1 MAGKGRIESRS
12 FIDRRVTICMLLVAM
27 TLLGYF
33 SYKQLPVEL
42 LPNTELP
49 QLYVTCSSQSDLTP
63 AYMEQQVV
71 IPLEGAISAVGGVE
85 NMESTAS
92 GRQGSIRVDFKR
104 GTNLKM
110 TTVKLQEKISS
121 IRSDFP
127 SGVSVNVQQAN
138 INGISNQFMSL
149 QVRGSGGVDRL
160 RAVVDK
166 DVVPRLESIDGI
178 AGVTVYGGRVKSIEI
193 RSNPEA
199 MHALN
204 ISNSQ
209 ISQALSQYNQ
219 ERTFLGYISEPD
231 RKYYVQLDANYD
243 DVSQVEN
250 LVVANGPVYL
260 KNVATVFFDYKEET
274 TISRV
279 NGMDAISVSLVNGAG
294 ENLLNL
300 SKRTLKRIDEVN
312 REVAAQDLQ
321 LVVQSNSADQISNNI
336 SQIVRL
342 ALLGGILAILVL
354 WFFLRNI
361 SLVFFIALSIPVSI
375 LSAFN
380 IFYAAGISINTLTL
394 IGMALAIGML
404 LDSSIVVLENI
415 YRLASMGMP
424 PRLAALQGVKEV
436 RKALIAS
443 TLTTVTVFLP
453 FVFSDEPMIKLLGRN
468 IGFSI
473 ISTLIFS
480 LLVAVTFIPM
490 ATAAM
495 MERGGGGNSVFFK
508 KMSIHD
514 RPLQMY
520 STLLKTCLRKPGP
533 TVGTAVAVLV
543 IAFIFALSRNTGQ
556 NRQIDSDRIN
566 VNITMP
572 TGSTLD
578 DTDEA
583 TAMLEE
589 RLDSFPQKKDVI
601 SRIQEE
607 QASIT
612 VTLQEGYNGKDGMT
626 ISQLVEQLSD
636 ELTLEDDDIDVRVTP
651 GYGGGQQS
659 ASGLSSI
666 TRFMSVLGV
675 GDNTERIVVK
685 GSDIE
690 TMRIVSNNLRY
701 YLEQLE
707 FIRDIRVDN
716 PGGRREVQ
724 LTFDPVSLAS
734 YNISNQAITSALG
747 SLNRSTSS
755 GTSFKVGS
763 DEYDIVI
770 MDDLTEE
777 EEEAGRWEKTMDD
790 LRRVIV
796 TDANGGTHELQQLAN
811 IRLSRGPSEVRR
823 VNRDRRVNVTYAIS
837 QSEDLPK
844 DVLDGYHEQI
854 DDIIAN
860 YNLPS
865 GLALE
870 VQRGDDSTSEFKFL
884 ILASIILIF
893 MILASAFE
901 SLATP
906 VVLLFSIPL
915 AAIGS
920 LLALL
925 LSGNSLMNANTLTGF
940 LILLGIV
947 VNNGIILIDYS
958 STLRSRG
965 YGRMRAIMTSG
976 YSRLRPI
983 CITTIT
989 TIVTLIPMAMGDNEY
1004 AGAIGAPFALTV
1016 IGGLTFS
1023 AVLTLLLI
1031 PTLYISFE
1039 NMRAW
1044 YKGLGRYTHIL
1055 HAVLFGVGLVV
1066 ILTSVSGVFK
1076 VLLSI
1081 ILLSVAIPGVT
1092 YFVKSS
1098 VRIARKDIVSP
1109 DEPIVIEVRN
1119 LVKVYDWY
1127 SLFLRQWRSGLN
1139 IRRRLGLSRTF
1150 RHPKDFVSL
1159 IWQVVVFAYTGYLA
1173 GWYFEKQGWI
1183 LLMTIITLAGI
1194 NNIIKAILQYVSF
1207 KSERGAEISSKLK
1220 KILYWALPVCAML
1233 FLSRR
1238 IESNGFMVF
1247 IAVVW
1252 LLGLFIRK
1260 TSDYLYDNNI
1270 NVERLGDE
1278 TAGIKRAWF
1287 VLVKSIPIIGK
1298 RKKPFKALR
1307 GVSFEIHSGM
1317 FGLLGPN
1324 GAGKSTFMRIVTGI
1338 LRQSYGT
1345 VFINGMD
1352 TLKYREELQSL
1363 IGFLPQEFGM
1373 YEAMSAWD
1381 FLNYQAILKGITD
1394 EKVRK
1399 ERLEYVLTSVH
1410 MYEQRNSEIG
1420 SFSGGMKQRIGI
1432 ALILLNLPRILV
1444 VDEPTAGLD
1453 PRERIR
1459 FRNLL
1464 VELSRDRIVI
1474 FSTHIIEDIASSCN
1488 QVVVIEKGS
1497 LKYFGLPSE
1506 MVNLAKDKVWLFDID
1521 ASRLG
1526 ELDEKLIAN
1535 HIQDGDMIKVR
1546 YISPTCPF
1554 PGAEPAEPN
1563 LEDAYLCLLKNL

>member
-1 MAGKGRIESRS
+1 MKS
-12 FIDRRVTICMLLVAM
+12 FIDRRVTICMVLVAL

-49 QLYVTCSSQSDLTP
+49 QLYITANSRSDLSP
-63 AYMEQQVV
+63 SYMEQQVV

-85 NMESTAS
+85 NMESTVS

-121 IRSDFP
+121 IRGDFP
-127 SGVSVNVQQAN
+127 TDVTVNVQQAN
-138 INGISNQFMSL
+138 VNGISNQFMSL

-160 RAVVDK
+160 RAIVDK

-193 RSNPEA
+193 RSNTEA
-199 MHALN
+199 MEALH

-219 ERTFLGYISEPD
+219 ERTFLGFISEPD

-250 LVVANGPVYL
+250 LVVAQGPIYL

-279 NGMDAISVSLVNGAG
+279 NGMDAISVSLVNSTG
-294 ENLLNL
+294 ENLLDL

-312 REVAAQDLQ
+312 REIAAQDMQ

-336 SQIVRL
+336 SQIVKL
-342 ALLGGILAILVL
+342 ALMGGLLAILVL
-354 WFFLRNI
+354 WFFLRNL

-380 IFYAAGISINTLTL
+380 VFYAADISINTLTL
-394 IGMALAIGML
+394 LGMALAVGML

-443 TLTTVTVFLP
+443 TLTTITVFLP

-480 LLVAVTFIPM
+480 LMVAVTFIPM

-520 STLLKTCLRKPGP
+520 STLLKTCLRKPGS
-533 TVGTAVAVLV
+533 TIGSAVAILV

-556 NRQIDSDRIN
+556 NRQVDSDRIN

-583 TAMLEE
+583 TATLEK
-589 RLDSFPQKKDVI
+589 RLDSLKYKKDVI

-612 VTLQEGYNGKDGMT
+612 VTLQEGYNKNGGPT

-636 ELTLEDDDIDVRVTP
+636 ELTLENEIDVRVTP
-651 GYGGGQQS
+651 GYARYNQN
-659 ASGLSSI
+659 ASGLNSV

-685 GSDIE
+685 GSDTE

-707 FIRDIRVDN
+707 FVRDVRVDN

-724 LTFDPVSLAS
+724 LTFDPVALAS
-734 YNISNQAITSALG
+734 YNITSQAITSALN
-747 SLNRSTSS
+747 SMNRSTST
-755 GTSFKVGS
+755 GASFKVGT

-770 MDDLTEE
+770 MEDLTEE
-777 EEEAGRWEKTMDD
+777 EEEMRAWEKTLDD
-790 LRRVIV
+790 LRRLTV
-796 TDANGGTHELQQLAN
+796 TDANGGTHELQQIAN

-844 DVLDGYHEQI
+844 DVLDGYHDQI
-854 DDIIAN
+854 DDLIAN

-870 VQRGDDSTSEFKFL
+870 AQRGDDSTSEFKFL

-901 SLATP
+901 SLTTP
-906 VVLLFSIPL
+906 IVLLFSIPL

-958 STLRSRG
+958 STLRRRG
-965 YGRMRAIMTSG
+965 YNRMRSIMTSG

-1044 YKGLGRYTHIL
+1044 YKRLGRYTHIM
-1055 HAVLFGVGLVV
+1055 HAVLFGVGL
-1066 ILTSVSGVFK
+1066 IAIFTSVHGVFR
-1076 VLLSI
+1076 
-1081 ILLSVAIPGVT
+1081 ILLYIIVLAIAVPGVT
-1092 YFVKSS
+1092 YFIKSS
-1098 VRIARKDIVSP
+1098 VRIARKDIVKP

-1139 IRRRLGLSRTF
+1139 IRRRLGLARTY
-1150 RHPKDFVSL
+1150 HHLKDFVGL
-1159 IWQVVVFAYTGYLA
+1159 LWQVVVFGYTGYLA

-1194 NNIIKAILQYVSF
+1194 NNIIKAVLEYVAYKN
-1207 KSERGAEISSKLK
+1207 KSGAKTVTLIRR
-1220 KILYWALPVCAML
+1220 ILYWALPVCAMI
-1233 FLSRR
+1233 FLSTR
-1238 IESNGFMVF
+1238 IESKGFMVF

-1252 LLGLFIRK
+1252 LLGLIIRK
-1260 TSDYLYDNNI
+1260 TSDYLYENNI
-1270 NVERLGDE
+1270 NVERLEGE
-1278 TAGIKRAWF
+1278 TASMRRAWF
-1287 VLVKSIPIIGK
+1287 LFVKSIPVIGK
-1298 RKKPFKALR
+1298 RKKPFRALR

-1373 YEAMSAWD
+1373 YESMSAWD
-1381 FLNYQAILKGITD
+1381 FLDYQAILKGITD
-1394 EKVRK
+1394 EKTRR
-1399 ERLEYVLTSVH
+1399 ERLEYVLTAVH

-1488 QVVVIEKGS
+1488 QVVVIEKGN

-1506 MVNLAKDKVWLFDID
+1506 MVNLAKDKVWLFDIE

-1535 HIQDGDMIKVR
+1535 HMQDGNMIKVR
-1546 YISPTCPF
+1546 YISPECPF
-1554 PGAEPAEPN
+1554 PGAQPAEPN

>member
-1 MAGKGRIESRS
+1 MKFKS
-12 FIDRRVTICMLLVAM
+12 FIDRRVTICMLLVAL

-33 SYKQLPVEL
+33 SYSQLPVEL
-42 LPNTELP
+42 LPNTEMP
-49 QLYVTCSSQSDLTP
+49 QLYVRASSQSDLTP
-63 AYMEQQVV
+63 SYMEQQVI
-71 IPLEGAISAVGGVE
+71 IPLEGAISAVGGIE
-85 NMESTAS
+85 NMESTVS
-92 GRQGSIRVDFKR
+92 GRQGTITVDFKR

-121 IRSDFP
+121 IQSDFP
-127 SGVSVNVQQAN
+127 TGVSVNVQQAN
-138 INGISNQFMSL
+138 LNGISNQFMSL

-160 RAVVDK
+160 RAIVDK

-199 MHALN
+199 MKALN
-204 ISNSQ
+204 ISNAQ
-209 ISQALSQYNQ
+209 ISQALNQYNQ

-231 RKYYVQLDANYD
+231 RKYFVQLDANYD

-260 KNVATVFFDYKEET
+260 KDVATVFFDYKEET

-279 NGMDAISVSLVNGAG
+279 NGMDAISVSLVNGSG
-294 ENLLNL
+294 ENLLSL

-312 REVAAQDLQ
+312 REVASQDLQ

-336 SQIVRL
+336 SQIVKL
-342 ALLGGILAILVL
+342 AIMGGILAIVVL
-354 WFFLRNI
+354 WFFLRNL
-361 SLVFFIALSIPVSI
+361 SLVFFIALSIPVSVF
-375 LSAFN
+375 SAFN
-380 IFYAAGISINTLTL
+380 IFYAADISINTLTL

-453 FVFSDEPMIKLLGRN
+453 FVFSDEPMIKLLGKN
-468 IGFSI
+468 IGVSI
-473 ISTLIFS
+473 ISTLAFS
-480 LLVAVTFIPM
+480 LLMALTFIPM

-495 MERGGGGNSVFFK
+495 LERGGGNSVFFS

-520 STLLKTCLRKPGP
+520 STLLKTGLRKPGP
-533 TVGTAVAVLV
+533 TIGVAVAVLV
-543 IAFIFALSRNTGQ
+543 VAFIFALSRNTGQ
-556 NRQIDSDRIN
+556 NRQVDSDRIN
-566 VNITMP
+566 ISITMP
-572 TGSTLD
+572 SGSVLD

-583 TAMLEE
+583 TATLEA
-589 RLDSFPQKKDVI
+589 RLDSLPQKKDVI
-601 SRIQEE
+601 SRIQED

-612 VTLQEGYNGKDGMT
+612 LTLQEGYNKKGGVS
-626 ISQLVEQLSD
+626 ISNLVEQLSE
-636 ELTLEDDDIDVRVTP
+636 ELTLEGDIDVRVTP

-659 ASGLSSI
+659 ASGLSSL
-666 TRFMSVLGV
+666 TRFMSMLGV

-685 GSDIE
+685 GSDTE
-690 TMRIVSNNLRY
+690 TMRIVSNNIRY
-701 YLEQLE
+701 YLEQMD
-707 FIRDIRVDN
+707 FVINARADN

-724 LTFDPVSLAS
+724 LTFDPVALAS
-734 YNISNQAITSALG
+734 YNISNSAITNAIN
-747 SLNRSTSS
+747 SLNRSTST
-755 GTSFKVGS
+755 GASFKVGA

-770 MDDLTEE
+770 MEDLTEE
-777 EEEAGRWEKTMDD
+777 EEEAGRWEKTLDD

-796 TDANGGTHELQQLAN
+796 TDANGGTHELQQLAS

-854 DDIIAN
+854 DDMIAN

-893 MILASAFE
+893 MILASSFE
-901 SLATP
+901 SLTTP
-906 VVLLFSIPL
+906 IVLLFSIPL

-958 STLRSRG
+958 STLRRRG

-989 TIVTLIPMAMGDNEY
+989 TIVTLIPMAMGDDEY

-1055 HAVLFGVGLVV
+1055 HAILYGVGLAV
-1066 ILTSVSGVFK
+1066 ILTSVSGVFR
-1076 VLLSI
+1076 VLLYI
-1081 ILLSVAIPGVT
+1081 IVLAVLVPGVT
-1092 YFVKSS
+1092 YFIKSS
-1098 VRIARKDIVSP
+1098 VRIARKDIVRE
-1109 DEPIVIEVRN
+1109 DEPITIEVRN

-1127 SLFLRQWRSGLN
+1127 SLFIRQWRSGLN

-1150 RHPKDFVSL
+1150 HHAKDFVSL
-1159 IWQVVVFAYTGYLA
+1159 LWQVVVFGYTGYMA
-1173 GWYFEKQGWI
+1173 GWYFEKEIWI

-1194 NNIIKAILQYVSF
+1194 NNIIKAVLQYVSYKF
-1207 KSERGAEISSKLK
+1207 KRGGVVSSKIR
-1220 KILYWALPVCAML
+1220 KILYWALPICAML
-1233 FLSRR
+1233 FLSGR
-1238 IESNGFMVF
+1238 IESHGVMIF

-1252 LLGLFIRK
+1252 LLGLCIRR
-1260 TSDYLYDNNI
+1260 TSDYLYGNNI
-1270 NVERLGDE
+1270 NVERLKGE
-1278 TAGIKRAWF
+1278 TAGLRRAWF
-1287 VLVKSIPIIGK
+1287 LFVKSIPIIGK

-1307 GVSFEIHSGM
+1307 GVTFEIHSGM

-1373 YEAMSAWD
+1373 YEDMSAWD
-1381 FLNYQAILKGITD
+1381 FLDYQAILKGIHD
-1394 EKVRK
+1394 EKLRK
-1399 ERLEYVLTSVH
+1399 ERLEYVLTAVH
-1410 MYEQRNSEIG
+1410 MYEQRNSAIG

-1506 MVNLAKDKVWLFDID
+1506 MVNLAKDKVWLFDIE

-1535 HIQDGDMIKVR
+1535 HIQDGDMIRVR
-1546 YISPTCPF
+1546 YISPECPF
-1554 PGAEPAEPN
+1554 PGAQPAEPN

>member
-1 MAGKGRIESRS
+1 MKFKS
-12 FIDRRVTICMLLVAM
+12 FIDRRVTICMLLVAL

-33 SYKQLPVEL
+33 SYSQLPVEL
-42 LPNTELP
+42 LPNTEMP
-49 QLYVTCSSQSDLTP
+49 QLYVRASSQSDLTP
-63 AYMEQQVV
+63 SYMEQQVI
-71 IPLEGAISAVGGVE
+71 IPLEGAISAVGGIE
-85 NMESTAS
+85 NMESTVS
-92 GRQGSIRVDFKR
+92 GRQGTITVDFKR

-121 IRSDFP
+121 IQSDFP
-127 SGVSVNVQQAN
+127 TGVSVNVQQAN
-138 INGISNQFMSL
+138 LNGISNQFMSL

-160 RAVVDK
+160 RAIVDK

-199 MHALN
+199 MKALN
-204 ISNSQ
+204 ISNAQ
-209 ISQALSQYNQ
+209 ISQALNQYNQ

-231 RKYYVQLDANYD
+231 RKYFVQLDANYD

-260 KNVATVFFDYKEET
+260 KDVATVFFDYKEET

-279 NGMDAISVSLVNGAG
+279 NGMDAISVSLVNGSG

-312 REVAAQDLQ
+312 REVASQDLQ

-336 SQIVRL
+336 SQIVKL
-342 ALLGGILAILVL
+342 AIIGGILAIVVL
-354 WFFLRNI
+354 WFFLRNL
-361 SLVFFIALSIPVSI
+361 SLVFFIALSIPVSVF
-375 LSAFN
+375 SAFN
-380 IFYAAGISINTLTL
+380 IFYAADISINTLTL

-453 FVFSDEPMIKLLGRN
+453 FVFSDEPMIKLLGKN
-468 IGFSI
+468 IGVSI
-473 ISTLIFS
+473 ISTLAFS
-480 LLVAVTFIPM
+480 LLMALTFIPM

-495 MERGGGGNSVFFK
+495 LERGGGNSVFFS

-520 STLLKTCLRKPGP
+520 STLLKTGLRKPGP
-533 TVGTAVAVLV
+533 TIGVAVAVLV
-543 IAFIFALSRNTGQ
+543 VAFIFALSRNTGQ
-556 NRQIDSDRIN
+556 NRQVDSDRIN
-566 VNITMP
+566 ISITMP
-572 TGSTLD
+572 SGSVLD

-583 TAMLEE
+583 TATLEA
-589 RLDSFPQKKDVI
+589 RLDSLPQKKDVI
-601 SRIQEE
+601 SRIQED

-612 VTLQEGYNGKDGMT
+612 LTLQEGYNKKGGVS
-626 ISQLVEQLSD
+626 ISNLVEQLSE
-636 ELTLEDDDIDVRVTP
+636 ELTLEGDIDVRVTP

-659 ASGLSSI
+659 ASGLSSL
-666 TRFMSVLGV
+666 TRFMSMLGV

-685 GSDIE
+685 GSDTE
-690 TMRIVSNNLRY
+690 AMRIVSNNLRY
-701 YLEQLE
+701 YLEQMD
-707 FIRDIRVDN
+707 FVINARADN

-724 LTFDPVSLAS
+724 LTFDPVALAS
-734 YNISNQAITSALG
+734 YNISNSAITNAIN
-747 SLNRSTSS
+747 SLNRSTST
-755 GTSFKVGS
+755 GASFKVGA

-770 MDDLTEE
+770 MEDLTEE
-777 EEEAGRWEKTMDD
+777 EEEAGRWEKTLDD

-796 TDANGGTHELQQLAN
+796 TDANGGTHELQQLAS

-854 DDIIAN
+854 DDMIAN

-893 MILASAFE
+893 MILASSFE
-901 SLATP
+901 SLTTP

-958 STLRSRG
+958 TTLRRRG

-989 TIVTLIPMAMGDNEY
+989 TIVTLIPMAMGDDEY

-1055 HAVLFGVGLVV
+1055 HAILYGVGLAV
-1066 ILTSVSGVFK
+1066 ILTSVSGVFR
-1076 VLLSI
+1076 VLLYI
-1081 ILLSVAIPGVT
+1081 IVLAVLVPGVT
-1092 YFVKSS
+1092 YFIKSS
-1098 VRIARKDIVSP
+1098 VRIARKDIVRE
-1109 DEPIVIEVRN
+1109 DEPITIEVRN

-1127 SLFLRQWRSGLN
+1127 SLFIRQWRSGLN

-1150 RHPKDFVSL
+1150 HHAKDFVSL
-1159 IWQVVVFAYTGYLA
+1159 LWQVVVFGYTGYMA
-1173 GWYFEKQGWI
+1173 GWYFEKEIWI

-1194 NNIIKAILQYVSF
+1194 NNIIKAVLQYVSYKF
-1207 KSERGAEISSKLK
+1207 KRGAVVSSKIR
-1220 KILYWALPVCAML
+1220 KILYWALPICAML
-1233 FLSRR
+1233 FLSGR
-1238 IESNGFMVF
+1238 IESHGVMIF

-1252 LLGLFIRK
+1252 LLGLCIRR
-1260 TSDYLYDNNI
+1260 TSDYLYGNNI
-1270 NVERLGDE
+1270 NVERLKGE
-1278 TAGIKRAWF
+1278 TAGLRRAWF
-1287 VLVKSIPIIGK
+1287 LFVKSIPIIGK

-1307 GVSFEIHSGM
+1307 GVTFEIHSGM

-1373 YEAMSAWD
+1373 YEDMSAWD
-1381 FLNYQAILKGITD
+1381 FLDYQAILKGIHD
-1394 EKVRK
+1394 EKLRR
-1399 ERLEYVLTSVH
+1399 ERLEYVLTAVH
-1410 MYEQRNSEIG
+1410 MYEQRNSAIG

-1506 MVNLAKDKVWLFDID
+1506 MVNLAKDKVWLFDIE

-1535 HIQDGDMIKVR
+1535 HIQDGDMIRVR
-1546 YISPTCPF
+1546 YISPVCPF
-1554 PGAEPAEPN
+1554 PGAQPAEPN

>member
-1 MAGKGRIESRS
+1 MRS
-12 FIDRRVTICMLLVAM
+12 YIDRRVTICMLLVAL

-42 LPNTELP
+42 LPNTEMP
-49 QLYVTCSSQSDLTP
+49 QLYVRASSQSDLTP
-63 AYMEQQVV
+63 AYMEQQVI
-71 IPLEGAISAVGGVE
+71 IPLEGAISAVGGIE
-85 NMESTAS
+85 NMESTVS
-92 GRQGSIRVDFKR
+92 GRQGTITVDFKR

-110 TTVKLQEKISS
+110 TTVKLQEKINS

-127 SGVSVNVQQAN
+127 TGVTVNVQQAN
-138 INGISNQFMSL
+138 LTGISNQFMSL

-199 MHALN
+199 MKALK

-209 ISQALSQYNQ
+209 ISQALNQYNQ
-219 ERTFLGYISEPD
+219 ERTFLGFISEPD
-231 RKYYVQLDANYD
+231 RKYFVQLDANYD

-260 KNVATVFFDYKEET
+260 KDVATVFFDYKEET

-279 NGMDAISVSLVNGAG
+279 NGMDAISVSLVNGSG
-294 ENLLNL
+294 ENLLSL

-312 REVAAQDLQ
+312 REVAPQDLQ

-342 ALLGGILAILVL
+342 AILGGILAILVL

-361 SLVFFIALSIPVSI
+361 SLVIFIALSIPVSI
-375 LSAFN
+375 FSAFN
-380 IFYAAGISINTLTL
+380 VFYAADISINTLTL

-415 YRLASMGMP
+415 YRLASMGTP

-453 FVFSDEPMIKLLGRN
+453 FVFSDEPMIKLLGKN
-468 IGFSI
+468 IGISI
-473 ISTLIFS
+473 ISTLAFS
-480 LLVAVTFIPM
+480 LLMALTFIPM

-495 MERGGGGNSVFFK
+495 MERGGGSSVFFN

-520 STLLKTCLRKPGP
+520 STLLKTGLRKPGP

-556 NRQIDSDRIN
+556 NRQVDSDRIN
-566 VNITMP
+566 ITITMP
-572 TGSTLD
+572 SGSVLD
-578 DTDEA
+578 DTDAA
-583 TAMLEE
+583 TATLEE
-589 RLDSFPQKKDVI
+589 RLDSLPQKKDVI
-601 SRIQEE
+601 SRIQED

-612 VTLQEGYNGKDGMT
+612 LTLQEGYNKKGGIT
-626 ISQLVEQLSD
+626 ISNLVEQLSEKLAMD
-636 ELTLEDDDIDVRVTP
+636 GDIDVRVTP

-659 ASGLSSI
+659 ASGLSSL
-666 TRFMSVLGV
+666 TRFMSMLGV

-685 GSDIE
+685 GSDTE
-690 TMRIVSNNLRY
+690 TMRVVSNNIRY
-701 YLEQLE
+701 YLEQME
-707 FIRDIRVDN
+707 FVRNARADN

-724 LTFDPVSLAS
+724 LTFDPVTLAS
-734 YNISNQAITSALG
+734 YNISNQAITSAIN
-747 SLNRSTSS
+747 SLNRSTST
-755 GTSFKVGS
+755 GASFKVGT

-770 MDDLTEE
+770 MEDLTEE
-777 EEEAGRWEKTMDD
+777 EEEAGRWEKTLDD

-796 TDANGGTHELQQLAN
+796 TDGNGGTHELQQLAS

-823 VNRDRRVNVTYAIS
+823 VNRDRRVNVTYQIS

-844 DVLDGYHEQI
+844 DVLDGYHDQI
-854 DDIIAN
+854 DAMIAD

-870 VQRGDDSTSEFKFL
+870 VQRGDDSTNEFKFL

-893 MILASAFE
+893 MILASSFE
-901 SLATP
+901 SLTTP

-958 STLRSRG
+958 STLRRRG

-989 TIVTLIPMAMGDNEY
+989 TIVTLIPMAMGDDEY

-1039 NMRAW
+1039 NIRAW

-1066 ILTSVSGVFK
+1066 ILTSVTGVFR
-1076 VLLSI
+1076 VLLYI
-1081 ILLSVAIPGVT
+1081 IALTALVPGVT
-1092 YFVKSS
+1092 YFIKSS
-1098 VRIARKDIVSP
+1098 VRIARKNIVSP

-1139 IRRRLGLSRTF
+1139 IRRRLGLARTF
-1150 RHPKDFVSL
+1150 HHAKDFVSL
-1159 IWQVVVFAYTGYLA
+1159 IWQVVVFGFTGYLA
-1173 GWYFEKQGWI
+1173 GWYFEKQFWI

-1194 NNIIKAILQYVSF
+1194 NNIIKAVLEYVSY
-1207 KSERGAEISSKLK
+1207 KYRQGAGLVTKLK
-1220 KILYWALPVCAML
+1220 KILYWVLPVCAML
-1233 FLSRR
+1233 FLNSR
-1238 IESNGFMVF
+1238 IESKGFMVF
-1247 IAVVW
+1247 IAIVW
-1252 LLGLFIRK
+1252 ILGLFIRK

-1270 NVERLGDE
+1270 NVERLQGE
-1278 TAGIKRAWF
+1278 TAGMRRAWF
-1287 VLVKSIPIIGK
+1287 VFVKSIPIIGK

-1338 LRQSYGT
+1338 LRQSYET

-1373 YEAMSAWD
+1373 YESMSAWD
-1381 FLNYQAILKGITD
+1381 FLNYQAILKGIYD
-1394 EKVRK
+1394 ERIRR

-1506 MVNLAKDKVWLFDID
+1506 MVNLAKDKVWMFDIE

-1535 HIQDGDMIKVR
+1535 HIQDGNMIKVR
-1546 YISPTCPF
+1546 YISPVCPF
-1554 PGAEPAEPN
+1554 PGAQPAEPN

>member
-1 MAGKGRIESRS
+1 MKS
-12 FIDRRVTICMLLVAM
+12 FIDRRVTICMLLVAL

-49 QLYVTCSSQSDLTP
+49 QLYITANSRSDLSP
-63 AYMEQQVV
+63 SYMEQQVV

-85 NMESTAS
+85 NMESTVS

-121 IRSDFP
+121 IRGDFP
-127 SGVSVNVQQAN
+127 TDVTVNVQQAN
-138 INGISNQFMSL
+138 VNGISNQFMSL

-160 RAVVDK
+160 RAIVDK

-193 RSNPEA
+193 RSNTEA
-199 MHALN
+199 MEALH

-219 ERTFLGYISEPD
+219 ERTFLGFISEPD

-250 LVVANGPVYL
+250 LVVAQGPIYL

-279 NGMDAISVSLVNGAG
+279 NGMDAISVSLVNGTG

-300 SKRTLKRIDEVN
+300 SKRALKRIDEVN
-312 REVAAQDLQ
+312 REIAAQDMQ

-336 SQIVRL
+336 SQIVKL
-342 ALLGGILAILVL
+342 ALMGGLLAILVL
-354 WFFLRNI
+354 WFFLRNL

-380 IFYAAGISINTLTL
+380 VFYAADISINTLTL
-394 IGMALAIGML
+394 LGMALAVGML

-443 TLTTVTVFLP
+443 TLTTITVFLP

-480 LLVAVTFIPM
+480 LMVAVTFIPM

-495 MERGGGGNSVFFK
+495 MERGGGSNSVFFQ

-520 STLLKTCLRKPGP
+520 STVLKTCLRKPGP
-533 TVGTAVAVLV
+533 TIGSAVAILV

-583 TAMLEE
+583 TATLEK
-589 RLDSFPQKKDVI
+589 RLDSLKYKKDVI

-612 VTLQEGYNGKDGMT
+612 VTLQEGYNKKGGPT

-636 ELTLEDDDIDVRVTP
+636 ELTLENEIDVRVTP
-651 GYGGGQQS
+651 GYARYNQN
-659 ASGLSSI
+659 ASGLNSV

-685 GSDIE
+685 GSDTE

-707 FIRDIRVDN
+707 FVRDVRVDN

-724 LTFDPVSLAS
+724 LTFDPVALAS
-734 YNISNQAITSALG
+734 YNITSQAITSALN
-747 SLNRSTSS
+747 SMNRSTST
-755 GTSFKVGS
+755 GASFKVGT

-770 MDDLTEE
+770 MEDLTEE
-777 EEEAGRWEKTMDD
+777 EEEMRAWEKTLDD
-790 LRRVIV
+790 LRRLTV
-796 TDANGGTHELQQLAN
+796 TDANGGTHELQQIAN

-844 DVLDGYHEQI
+844 DVLDGYHDQI
-854 DDIIAN
+854 DDLIAN

-870 VQRGDDSTSEFKFL
+870 AQRGDDSTSEFKFL

-901 SLATP
+901 SLTTP
-906 VVLLFSIPL
+906 IVLLFSIPL

-958 STLRSRG
+958 STLRRRG
-965 YGRMRAIMTSG
+965 YNRMRSIMTSG

-1044 YKGLGRYTHIL
+1044 YKRLGRYTHIM
-1055 HAVLFGVGLVV
+1055 HAVLFGVGL
-1066 ILTSVSGVFK
+1066 IAIFTSVHGVFR
-1076 VLLSI
+1076 
-1081 ILLSVAIPGVT
+1081 ILLYIIVLAIAVPGVT
-1092 YFVKSS
+1092 YFIKSS
-1098 VRIARKDIVSP
+1098 VRIARKDIVKP

-1139 IRRRLGLSRTF
+1139 IRRRLGLARTY
-1150 RHPKDFVSL
+1150 HHLKDFVGL
-1159 IWQVVVFAYTGYLA
+1159 LWQVVVFGYTGYLA

-1194 NNIIKAILQYVSF
+1194 NNIIKAVLEYVAYKN
-1207 KSERGAEISSKLK
+1207 KSGAKTVTLIRR
-1220 KILYWALPVCAML
+1220 ILYWALPVCAMI
-1233 FLSRR
+1233 FLSTR
-1238 IESNGFMVF
+1238 IESKGFMVF

-1252 LLGLFIRK
+1252 LLGLIIRK
-1260 TSDYLYDNNI
+1260 TSDYLYENNI
-1270 NVERLGDE
+1270 NVERLEGE
-1278 TAGIKRAWF
+1278 TASMRRAWF
-1287 VLVKSIPIIGK
+1287 LFVKSIPVIGK
-1298 RKKPFKALR
+1298 RKKPFRALR

-1373 YEAMSAWD
+1373 YESMSAWD
-1381 FLNYQAILKGITD
+1381 FLDYQAILKGITD
-1394 EKVRK
+1394 EKTRR
-1399 ERLEYVLTSVH
+1399 ERLEYVLTAVH

-1488 QVVVIEKGS
+1488 QVVVIEKGN

-1506 MVNLAKDKVWLFDID
+1506 MVNLAKDKVWLFDIE

-1535 HIQDGDMIKVR
+1535 HMQDGNMIKVR
-1546 YISPTCPF
+1546 YISPECPF
-1554 PGAEPAEPN
+1554 PGAQPAEPN

>member
-1 MAGKGRIESRS
+1 MRS
-12 FIDRRVTICMLLVAM
+12 YIDRRVTICMLLVAL

-42 LPNTELP
+42 LPNTEMP
-49 QLYVTCSSQSDLTP
+49 QLYVRASSQSDLTP
-63 AYMEQQVV
+63 AYMEQQVI
-71 IPLEGAISAVGGVE
+71 IPLEGAISAVGGIE
-85 NMESTAS
+85 NMESTVS
-92 GRQGSIRVDFKR
+92 GRQGTITVDFKR

-110 TTVKLQEKISS
+110 TTVKLQEKINS

-127 SGVSVNVQQAN
+127 TGVTVNVQQAN
-138 INGISNQFMSL
+138 LTGISNQFMSL

-199 MHALN
+199 MKALK

-209 ISQALSQYNQ
+209 ISQALNQYNQ
-219 ERTFLGYISEPD
+219 ERTFLGFISEPD
-231 RKYYVQLDANYD
+231 RKYFVQLDANYD

-260 KNVATVFFDYKEET
+260 KDVATVFFDYKEET

-279 NGMDAISVSLVNGAG
+279 NGMDAISVSLVNGSG
-294 ENLLNL
+294 ENLLSL

-312 REVAAQDLQ
+312 REVAPQDLQ

-342 ALLGGILAILVL
+342 AILGGILAILVL

-361 SLVFFIALSIPVSI
+361 SLVIFIALSIPVSI
-375 LSAFN
+375 FSAFN
-380 IFYAAGISINTLTL
+380 VFYAADISINTLTL

-415 YRLASMGMP
+415 YRLASMGTP

-453 FVFSDEPMIKLLGRN
+453 FVFSDEPMIKLLGKN
-468 IGFSI
+468 IGISI
-473 ISTLIFS
+473 ISTLAFS
-480 LLVAVTFIPM
+480 LLMALTFIPM

-495 MERGGGGNSVFFK
+495 MERGGGSSVFFN

-520 STLLKTCLRKPGP
+520 STLLKTGLRKPGP

-556 NRQIDSDRIN
+556 NRQVDSDRIN
-566 VNITMP
+566 ITITMP
-572 TGSTLD
+572 SGSVLD
-578 DTDEA
+578 DTDAA
-583 TAMLEE
+583 TATLEE
-589 RLDSFPQKKDVI
+589 RLDSLPQKKDVI
-601 SRIQEE
+601 SRIQED

-612 VTLQEGYNGKDGMT
+612 LTLQEGYNKKGGIT
-626 ISQLVEQLSD
+626 ISNLVEQLSEKLAMD
-636 ELTLEDDDIDVRVTP
+636 GDIDVRVTP

-659 ASGLSSI
+659 ASGLSSL
-666 TRFMSVLGV
+666 TRFMSMLGV

-685 GSDIE
+685 GSDTE
-690 TMRIVSNNLRY
+690 TMRVVSNNIRY
-701 YLEQLE
+701 YLEQME
-707 FIRDIRVDN
+707 FVRNARADN

-724 LTFDPVSLAS
+724 LTFDPVTLAS
-734 YNISNQAITSALG
+734 YNISNQAITSAIN
-747 SLNRSTSS
+747 SLNRSTST
-755 GTSFKVGS
+755 GASFKVGT

-770 MDDLTEE
+770 MEDLTEE
-777 EEEAGRWEKTMDD
+777 EEEAGRWEKTLDD

-796 TDANGGTHELQQLAN
+796 TDGNGGTHELQQLAS

-823 VNRDRRVNVTYAIS
+823 VNRDRRVNVTYQIS

-844 DVLDGYHEQI
+844 DVLDGYHDQI
-854 DDIIAN
+854 DAMIAD

-870 VQRGDDSTSEFKFL
+870 VQRGDDSTNEFKFL

-893 MILASAFE
+893 MILASSFE
-901 SLATP
+901 SLTTP

-958 STLRSRG
+958 STLRRRG

-989 TIVTLIPMAMGDNEY
+989 TIVTLIPMAMGDDEY

-1066 ILTSVSGVFK
+1066 ILTSVTGVFR
-1076 VLLSI
+1076 VLLYI
-1081 ILLSVAIPGVT
+1081 IALTALVPGVT
-1092 YFVKSS
+1092 YFIKSS
-1098 VRIARKDIVSP
+1098 VRIARKNIVSP

-1127 SLFLRQWRSGLN
+1127 SLFMRQWRSGLN
-1139 IRRRLGLSRTF
+1139 IRRRLGLARTF
-1150 RHPKDFVSL
+1150 HHAKDFVSL
-1159 IWQVVVFAYTGYLA
+1159 IWQVVVFGFTGYLA
-1173 GWYFEKQGWI
+1173 GWYFEKQFWI

-1194 NNIIKAILQYVSF
+1194 NNIIKAVLEYVSY
-1207 KSERGAEISSKLK
+1207 KYRQGAGLVTKLK
-1220 KILYWALPVCAML
+1220 IILYWVLPVCAML
-1233 FLSRR
+1233 FLNSR
-1238 IESNGFMVF
+1238 IESKGFMVF
-1247 IAVVW
+1247 IAFVW
-1252 LLGLFIRK
+1252 ILGLFIRK

-1270 NVERLGDE
+1270 NVERLQGE
-1278 TAGIKRAWF
+1278 TAGMRRAWF
-1287 VLVKSIPIIGK
+1287 VFVKSIPIIGK

-1373 YEAMSAWD
+1373 YESMSAWD
-1381 FLNYQAILKGITD
+1381 FLNYQAILKGIYD
-1394 EKVRK
+1394 EKIRR

-1506 MVNLAKDKVWLFDID
+1506 MVNLAKDKVWMFDIE

-1535 HIQDGDMIKVR
+1535 HIQDGNMIKVR
-1546 YISPTCPF
+1546 YISPVCPF
-1554 PGAEPAEPN
+1554 PGAQPAEPN

>member
-1 MAGKGRIESRS
+1 MKSY
-12 FIDRRVTICMLLVAM
+12 IDRRVTICMLLVAL

-42 LPNTELP
+42 LPNTEMP
-49 QLYVTCSSQSDLTP
+49 QLYVRASAQSDLTP
-63 AYMEQQVV
+63 SYMEQQVI
-71 IPLEGAISAVGGVE
+71 IPLEGAISAVGGIE
-85 NMESTAS
+85 NMESTVS
-92 GRQGSIRVDFKR
+92 GRQGTITVDFKR

-110 TTVKLQEKISS
+110 TTVKLQEKINS

-127 SGVSVNVQQAN
+127 TGVSVNVQQAN
-138 INGISNQFMSL
+138 LTGISNQFMSL

-160 RAVVDK
+160 RAIVDK

-199 MHALN
+199 MKALN
-204 ISNSQ
+204 ISNAQ
-209 ISQALSQYNQ
+209 ISQALNQYNQ

-231 RKYYVQLDANYD
+231 RKYFVQLDANYD

-260 KNVATVFFDYKEET
+260 RDVATVFFDYKEET

-279 NGMDAISVSLVNGAG
+279 NGMDAISVSLVNGSG
-294 ENLLNL
+294 ENLLSL

-312 REVAAQDLQ
+312 REVAPQDLQ

-342 ALLGGILAILVL
+342 AILGGILAIIVL
-354 WFFLRNI
+354 WFFLRNF

-375 LSAFN
+375 FSAFN
-380 IFYAAGISINTLTL
+380 IFYAADISINTLTL

-415 YRLASMGMP
+415 YRLASMGTP

-453 FVFSDEPMIKLLGRN
+453 FVFSDEPMIKLLGKN
-468 IGFSI
+468 IGISI
-473 ISTLIFS
+473 ISTLVFS
-480 LLVAVTFIPM
+480 LLMALTFIPM

-495 MERGGGGNSVFFK
+495 MERGGGSSVFFS

-514 RPLQMY
+514 RPMQMY
-520 STLLKTCLRKPGP
+520 STLLKTALRKPGP
-533 TVGTAVAVLV
+533 TVGTAVAILV

-556 NRQIDSDRIN
+556 NRQVDSDRIN
-566 VNITMP
+566 ITITMP
-572 TGSTLD
+572 SGSTLD

-583 TAMLEE
+583 TATLES
-589 RLDSFPQKKDVI
+589 RLDSLPQKKDII

-612 VTLQEGYNGKDGMT
+612 LTLQDGYNKKGGVT
-626 ISQLVEQLSD
+626 ISNLVEQLSE
-636 ELTLEDDDIDVRVTP
+636 ELALEGDIDVRVTP

-659 ASGLSSI
+659 ASGLSSL
-666 TRFMSVLGV
+666 TRFMSMLGV

-685 GSDIE
+685 GSDTE
-690 TMRIVSNNLRY
+690 TMRIVSNNIRY
-701 YLEQLE
+701 YLEQME
-707 FIRDIRVDN
+707 FVRNARADN

-724 LTFDPVSLAS
+724 LTFDPVALAS
-734 YNISNQAITSALG
+734 YNISNSAITNAIN
-747 SLNRSTSS
+747 SLNRSTST
-755 GTSFKVGS
+755 GASFKVGT

-777 EEEAGRWEKTMDD
+777 EEEAGRWEKTLDD

-796 TDANGGTHELQQLAN
+796 TDANGGTHELQQLAT

-823 VNRDRRVNVTYAIS
+823 VNRDRRVNVTYQIS
-837 QSEDLPK
+837 QSEELPK

-854 DDIIAN
+854 DAMIAD

-870 VQRGDDSTSEFKFL
+870 VQRGDDSTNEFKFL

-893 MILASAFE
+893 MILASSFE
-901 SLATP
+901 SLTTP

-958 STLRSRG
+958 STLRRRG

-989 TIVTLIPMAMGDNEY
+989 TIVTLIPMAMGDDEY

-1023 AVLTLLLI
+1023 AILTLLLI

-1055 HAVLFGVGLVV
+1055 HAVLFGVGLIV
-1066 ILTSVSGVFK
+1066 ILTSVSGVFR
-1076 VLLSI
+1076 VLLYI
-1081 ILLSVAIPGVT
+1081 ILLAVLVPGVT
-1092 YFVKSS
+1092 YFIKSS
-1098 VRIARKDIVSP
+1098 VRIARKNIVSP
-1109 DEPIVIEVRN
+1109 DEPITIEVRN

-1139 IRRRLGLSRTF
+1139 IRRRLGLARTY
-1150 RHPKDFVSL
+1150 RHAKDFVSL
-1159 IWQVVVFAYTGYLA
+1159 IWQVVVFGYTGYLA
-1173 GWYFEKQGWI
+1173 AWYFEKEIWI

-1194 NNIIKAILQYVSF
+1194 NNIIKAVLQYVSY
-1207 KSERGAEISSKLK
+1207 KSKSGAAAASKIR
-1220 KILYWALPVCAML
+1220 KILYWVLPACAML
-1233 FLSRR
+1233 FLNTR
-1238 IESNGFMVF
+1238 IESKGVMIF

-1252 LLGLFIRK
+1252 ILGLLIRK

-1270 NVERLGDE
+1270 NVERLEGE
-1278 TAGIKRAWF
+1278 RAGLKRAWF
-1287 VLVKSIPIIGK
+1287 LFVKSIPIIGK

-1345 VFINGMD
+1345 VYINGMD

-1381 FLNYQAILKGITD
+1381 FLNYQAILKGIHD
-1394 EKVRK
+1394 EKLRN
-1399 ERLEYVLTSVH
+1399 ERLEYVLTAVH
-1410 MYEQRNSEIG
+1410 MYEQRNSAIG

-1497 LKYFGLPSE
+1497 LKYFGLPTE
-1506 MVNLAKDKVWLFDID
+1506 MVNLAKDKVWLFDIE

-1535 HIQDGDMIKVR
+1535 HIQDGNMIKVR

-1554 PGAEPAEPN
+1554 PGAQPAEPN

>member
-1 MAGKGRIESRS
+1 
-12 FIDRRVTICMLLVAM
+12 MLLVAL

-42 LPNTELP
+42 LPNTEMP
-49 QLYVTCSSQSDLTP
+49 QLYVRASAQSDLTP
-63 AYMEQQVV
+63 SYMEQQVI
-71 IPLEGAISAVGGVE
+71 IPLEGAISAVGGIE
-85 NMESTAS
+85 NMESTVS
-92 GRQGSIRVDFKR
+92 GRQGTITVDFKR

-110 TTVKLQEKISS
+110 TTVKLQEKINS

-127 SGVSVNVQQAN
+127 TGVSVNVQQAN
-138 INGISNQFMSL
+138 LTGISNQFMSL

-160 RAVVDK
+160 RAIVDK

-199 MHALN
+199 MKALN
-204 ISNSQ
+204 ISNAQ
-209 ISQALSQYNQ
+209 ISQALNQYNQ

-231 RKYYVQLDANYD
+231 RKYFVQLDANYD

-260 KNVATVFFDYKEET
+260 RDVATVFFDYKEET

-279 NGMDAISVSLVNGAG
+279 NGMDAISVSLVNGSG
-294 ENLLNL
+294 ENLLSL

-312 REVAAQDLQ
+312 REVAPQDLQ

-342 ALLGGILAILVL
+342 AILGGILAIIVL
-354 WFFLRNI
+354 WFFLRNF

-375 LSAFN
+375 FSAFN
-380 IFYAAGISINTLTL
+380 IFYAADISINTLTL

-415 YRLASMGMP
+415 YRLASMGTP

-453 FVFSDEPMIKLLGRN
+453 FVFSDEPMIKLLGKN
-468 IGFSI
+468 IGISI
-473 ISTLIFS
+473 ISTLVFS
-480 LLVAVTFIPM
+480 LLMALTFIPM

-495 MERGGGGNSVFFK
+495 MERGGGSSVFFS

-520 STLLKTCLRKPGP
+520 STLLKTALRKPGP
-533 TVGTAVAVLV
+533 TVGTAVAILV

-556 NRQIDSDRIN
+556 NRQVDSDRIN
-566 VNITMP
+566 ITITMP
-572 TGSTLD
+572 SGSTLD

-583 TAMLEE
+583 TATLES
-589 RLDSFPQKKDVI
+589 RLDSLPQKKDII

-612 VTLQEGYNGKDGMT
+612 LTLQDGYNKKGGVT
-626 ISQLVEQLSD
+626 ISNLVEQLSE
-636 ELTLEDDDIDVRVTP
+636 ELALEGDIDVRVTP

-659 ASGLSSI
+659 ASGLSSL
-666 TRFMSVLGV
+666 TRFMSMLGV

-685 GSDIE
+685 GSDTE
-690 TMRIVSNNLRY
+690 TMRIVSNNIRY
-701 YLEQLE
+701 YLEQME
-707 FIRDIRVDN
+707 FVRNARADN

-724 LTFDPVSLAS
+724 LTFDPVALAS
-734 YNISNQAITSALG
+734 YNISNSAITNAIN
-747 SLNRSTSS
+747 SLNRSTST
-755 GTSFKVGS
+755 GASFKVGT

-777 EEEAGRWEKTMDD
+777 EEEAGRWEKTLDD

-796 TDANGGTHELQQLAN
+796 TDANGGTHELQQLAT

-823 VNRDRRVNVTYAIS
+823 VNRDRRVNVTYQIS
-837 QSEDLPK
+837 QSEELPK

-854 DDIIAN
+854 DAMIAD

-870 VQRGDDSTSEFKFL
+870 VQRGDDSTNEFKFL

-893 MILASAFE
+893 MILASSFE
-901 SLATP
+901 SLTTP

-958 STLRSRG
+958 STLRRRG

-989 TIVTLIPMAMGDNEY
+989 TIVTLIPMAMGDDEY

-1023 AVLTLLLI
+1023 AILTLLLI

-1055 HAVLFGVGLVV
+1055 HAILFGVGLIV
-1066 ILTSVSGVFK
+1066 ILTSVSGVFR
-1076 VLLSI
+1076 VLLYI
-1081 ILLSVAIPGVT
+1081 ILLAVLVPGVT
-1092 YFVKSS
+1092 YFIKSS
-1098 VRIARKDIVSP
+1098 VRIARKNIVSP
-1109 DEPIVIEVRN
+1109 DEPITIEVRN

-1139 IRRRLGLSRTF
+1139 IRRRLGLARTY
-1150 RHPKDFVSL
+1150 RHAKDFVSL
-1159 IWQVVVFAYTGYLA
+1159 IWQVVVFGYTGYLA
-1173 GWYFEKQGWI
+1173 AWYFEKEVWI

-1194 NNIIKAILQYVSF
+1194 NNIIKAILQYVSY
-1207 KSERGAEISSKLK
+1207 KSKSGAAAASKIR
-1220 KILYWALPVCAML
+1220 KILYWVLPACAML
-1233 FLSRR
+1233 FLNTR
-1238 IESNGFMVF
+1238 IESKGVMVF

-1252 LLGLFIRK
+1252 ILGLLIRK
-1260 TSDYLYDNNI
+1260 TSDYLYENNI
-1270 NVERLGDE
+1270 NVERLQGE
-1278 TAGIKRAWF
+1278 TAGLKRAWF
-1287 VLVKSIPIIGK
+1287 LFVKSIPIIGK

-1345 VFINGMD
+1345 VYINGMD

-1381 FLNYQAILKGITD
+1381 FLNYQAILKGIHD
-1394 EKVRK
+1394 EKLRN
-1399 ERLEYVLTSVH
+1399 ERLEYVLTAVH
-1410 MYEQRNSEIG
+1410 MYEQRNSPIG

-1488 QVVVIEKGS
+1488 QVVVIERGS
-1497 LKYFGLPSE
+1497 LKYFGLPSD
-1506 MVNLAKDKVWLFDID
+1506 MVNLAKDKVWLFDIE

-1535 HIQDGDMIKVR
+1535 HIQDGNMIKVR

-1554 PGAEPAEPN
+1554 PGAQPAEPN

>member
-1 MAGKGRIESRS
+1 MKSY
-12 FIDRRVTICMLLVAM
+12 IDRRVTICMLLVAL

-42 LPNTELP
+42 LPNTEMP
-49 QLYVTCSSQSDLTP
+49 QLYVRASAQSDLTP
-63 AYMEQQVV
+63 SYMEQQVI
-71 IPLEGAISAVGGVE
+71 IPLEGAISAVGGIE
-85 NMESTAS
+85 NMESTVS
-92 GRQGSIRVDFKR
+92 GRQGTITVDFKR

-110 TTVKLQEKISS
+110 TTVKLQEKINS

-127 SGVSVNVQQAN
+127 TGVTVNVQQAN
-138 INGISNQFMSL
+138 LTGISNQFMSL

-160 RAVVDK
+160 RAIVDK

-199 MHALN
+199 MKALN
-204 ISNSQ
+204 ISNAQ
-209 ISQALSQYNQ
+209 ISQALNQYNQ

-231 RKYYVQLDANYD
+231 RKYFVQLDANYD

-260 KNVATVFFDYKEET
+260 RDVATVFFDYKEET

-279 NGMDAISVSLVNGAG
+279 NGMDAISVSLVNGSG
-294 ENLLNL
+294 ENLLSL

-312 REVAAQDLQ
+312 REVAPQDLQ

-342 ALLGGILAILVL
+342 AILGGILAIIVL
-354 WFFLRNI
+354 WFFLRNF

-375 LSAFN
+375 FSAFN
-380 IFYAAGISINTLTL
+380 IFYAADISINTLTL

-415 YRLASMGMP
+415 YRLASMGTP

-453 FVFSDEPMIKLLGRN
+453 FVFSDEPMIKLLGKN
-468 IGFSI
+468 IGISI
-473 ISTLIFS
+473 ISTLVFS
-480 LLVAVTFIPM
+480 LLMALTFIPM

-495 MERGGGGNSVFFK
+495 MERGGGSSVFFS

-520 STLLKTCLRKPGP
+520 STLLKTALRKPGP
-533 TVGTAVAVLV
+533 TVGTAVAILV

-556 NRQIDSDRIN
+556 NRQVDSDRIN
-566 VNITMP
+566 ITITMP

-583 TAMLEE
+583 TATLES
-589 RLDSFPQKKDVI
+589 RLDSLPQKKDII

-612 VTLQEGYNGKDGMT
+612 LTLQDGYNKKGGVT
-626 ISQLVEQLSD
+626 ISNLVEQLSE
-636 ELTLEDDDIDVRVTP
+636 ELALDGDIDVRVTP

-659 ASGLSSI
+659 ASGLSSL
-666 TRFMSVLGV
+666 TRFMSMLGV

-685 GSDIE
+685 GSDTE
-690 TMRIVSNNLRY
+690 TMRIVSNNIRY
-701 YLEQLE
+701 YLEQME
-707 FIRDIRVDN
+707 FVRNARADN

-724 LTFDPVSLAS
+724 LTFDPVALAS
-734 YNISNQAITSALG
+734 YNISNSAITNAIN
-747 SLNRSTSS
+747 SLNRSTST
-755 GTSFKVGS
+755 GASFKVGT

-777 EEEAGRWEKTMDD
+777 EEEAGRWEKTLDD

-796 TDANGGTHELQQLAN
+796 TDANGGTHELQQLAT

-823 VNRDRRVNVTYAIS
+823 VNRDRRVNVTYQIS
-837 QSEDLPK
+837 QSEELPK

-854 DDIIAN
+854 DAMIAD

-870 VQRGDDSTSEFKFL
+870 VQRGDDSTNEFKFL

-893 MILASAFE
+893 MILASSFE
-901 SLATP
+901 SLTTP

-958 STLRSRG
+958 STLRRRG

-989 TIVTLIPMAMGDNEY
+989 TIVTLIPMAMGDDEY

-1023 AVLTLLLI
+1023 AILTLLLI

-1055 HAVLFGVGLVV
+1055 HAVLFGVGLMV
-1066 ILTSVSGVFK
+1066 ILTSVSGVFR
-1076 VLLSI
+1076 VLLYI
-1081 ILLSVAIPGVT
+1081 ILLAVLVPGVT
-1092 YFVKSS
+1092 YFIKSS
-1098 VRIARKDIVSP
+1098 VRIARKNIVSP
-1109 DEPIVIEVRN
+1109 DEPITIEVRN

-1139 IRRRLGLSRTF
+1139 IRRRLGLARTY
-1150 RHPKDFVSL
+1150 RHAKDFVSL
-1159 IWQVVVFAYTGYLA
+1159 IWQVVVFGYTGYLA
-1173 GWYFEKQGWI
+1173 AWYFEKEIWI

-1194 NNIIKAILQYVSF
+1194 NNIIKAVLQYVSY
-1207 KSERGAEISSKLK
+1207 KSKSGAAAASKIR
-1220 KILYWALPVCAML
+1220 KILYWVLPACAML
-1233 FLSRR
+1233 FLNTR
-1238 IESNGFMVF
+1238 IESKGVMVF

-1252 LLGLFIRK
+1252 ILGLLIRK

-1270 NVERLGDE
+1270 NVERLEGE
-1278 TAGIKRAWF
+1278 TAGLKRAWF
-1287 VLVKSIPIIGK
+1287 LFVKSIPIIGK

-1345 VFINGMD
+1345 VYINGMD

-1381 FLNYQAILKGITD
+1381 FLNYQAILKGIHD
-1394 EKVRK
+1394 EKLRN
-1399 ERLEYVLTSVH
+1399 ERLEYVLTAVH
-1410 MYEQRNSEIG
+1410 MYEQRNSPIG

-1497 LKYFGLPSE
+1497 LKYFGLPTE
-1506 MVNLAKDKVWLFDID
+1506 MVNLAKDKVWLFDIE

-1535 HIQDGDMIKVR
+1535 HIQDGNMIKVR

-1554 PGAEPAEPN
+1554 PGAQPAEPN

>member
-1 MAGKGRIESRS
+1 MKS
-12 FIDRRVTICMLLVAM
+12 FVDRRVTICMLLVALSLM
-27 TLLGYF
+27 GYF
-33 SYKQLPVEL
+33 SYKQLSVEL

-49 QLYVTCSSQSDLTP
+49 QLYISCSAQSDLTP
-63 AYMEQQVV
+63 SYMEQQVV
-71 IPLEGAISAVGGVE
+71 IPLEGAVSAVGGVE
-85 NMESTAS
+85 NMETTVS
-92 GRQGSIRVDFKR
+92 GRQGTIRVDFKR
-104 GTNLKM
+104 GTNLKL
-110 TTVKLQEKISS
+110 TTVKLQQKISS

-127 SGVSVNVQQAN
+127 TGVSVNVQQAN
-138 INGISNQFMSL
+138 IGGMGNQFISL
-149 QVRGSGGVDRL
+149 QVRGTGGVDRL
-160 RAVVDK
+160 RAIVDK
-166 DVVPRLESIDGI
+166 DVVPRLLSIDGI
-178 AGVTVYGGRVKSIEI
+178 ADVTVYGGRVKSIEI

-199 MHALN
+199 MQALN

-209 ISQALSQYNQ
+209 ISQALNQYNQ
-219 ERTFLGYISEPD
+219 ERTFLGFISESD

-250 LVVANGPVYL
+250 LVVAPGPIYL
-260 KNVATVFFDYKEET
+260 KNVATVFFDYKDET

-279 NGMDAISVSLVNGAG
+279 NGMDAISVSLVNVSG
-294 ENLLNL
+294 ENILEL
-300 SKRTLKRIDEVN
+300 SKRCLKRIDEVN
-312 REVAAQDLQ
+312 RELAPQDLQ
-321 LVVQSNSADQISNNI
+321 LVVQSNSADQISNNM

-342 ALLGGILAILVL
+342 ALLGGLLAIFVL
-354 WFFLRNI
+354 WFFLRDI
-361 SLVFFIALSIPVSI
+361 RLVCLIALSIPVSV

-380 IFYAAGISINTLTL
+380 IFYAADISINTLTL
-394 IGMALAIGML
+394 LGMALAIGML

-424 PRLAALQGVKEV
+424 PRLAALQGVREV

-443 TLTTVTVFLP
+443 TLTTITVFLP
-453 FVFSDEPMIKLLGRN
+453 FVFSEEPMIKLLGQN

-473 ISTLIFS
+473 ISTLLFS

-495 MERGGGGNSVFFK
+495 MERSSWRGSTPFS

-514 RPLQMY
+514 RPLQIY

-533 TVGTAVAVLV
+533 TIGTAVVVLV
-543 IAFIFALSRNTGQ
+543 IAFIVALARNTGQ
-556 NRQIDSDRIN
+556 NRQIDSDRVN
-566 VNITMP
+566 VSITMP
-572 TGSTLD
+572 TGSTIEN
-578 DTDEA
+578 TDVA
-583 TAMLEE
+583 TATLES
-589 RLDSFPQKKDVI
+589 RLDSFPHKKDVI
-601 SRIQEE
+601 SRIEE
-607 QASIT
+607 DQASIT
-612 VTLQEGYNGKDGMT
+612 VTLQDDYSKKGGPT
-626 ISQLVEQLSD
+626 ISQIVEQLGD
-636 ELTLEDDDIDVRVTP
+636 LLTLDDDIDVRVTP
-651 GYGGGQQS
+651 GYGGGQQNANGLNRL
-659 ASGLSSI
+659 AS
-666 TRFMSVLGV
+666 FMSVLGV
-675 GDNTERIVVK
+675 GDNSESIVVK
-685 GSDIE
+685 GSDTE
-690 TMRIVSNNLRY
+690 TMRIVANELRY
-701 YLEQLE
+701 NLEQME
-707 FIRDIRVDN
+707 FVRDVHVDN

-734 YNISNQAITSALG
+734 YGITPQNITTALNN
-747 SLNRSTSS
+747 LNRSTS
-755 GTSFKVGS
+755 TDASFKVGT

-790 LRRVIV
+790 LRRVTI
-796 TDANGGTHELQQLAN
+796 TDQNGGVHELQQLAS
-811 IRLSRGPSEVRR
+811 IRLSRGPSEVSR
-823 VNRDRRVNVTYAIS
+823 VNRDRRINVTYGIS
-837 QSEDLPK
+837 QSEELPK
-844 DVLDGYHEQI
+844 DVLDGYHGQI
-854 DDIIAN
+854 DDLIAN

-870 VQRGDDSTSEFKFL
+870 TQRGDDSTSEFKFL
-884 ILASIILIF
+884 ILASILLIF
-893 MILASAFE
+893 MILAASFE
-901 SLATP
+901 SLTTP

-925 LSGNSLMNANTLTGF
+925 LSGNSLMTANTLTGF
-940 LILLGIV
+940 LILLGVV

-958 STLRSRG
+958 TTLRKRG

-989 TIVTLIPMAMGDNEY
+989 TIVTLIPMAMGDSEY

-1023 AVLTLLLI
+1023 AILTLLLI
-1031 PTLYISFE
+1031 PTLFISFE

-1055 HAVLFGVGLVV
+1055 HAVILGVGLLV
-1066 ILTSVSGVFK
+1066 ILTSLSGIFRI
-1076 VLLSI
+1076 LLSI
-1081 ILLSVAIPGVT
+1081 IVLLFAIPGVT
-1092 YFVKSS
+1092 YFIKSS
-1098 VRIARKDIVSP
+1098 VRIAREDIVAP
-1109 DEPIVIEVRN
+1109 GQPIEIEVRN
-1119 LVKVYDWY
+1119 LVKVYDWPG
-1127 SLFLRQWRSGLN
+1127 LFLRQWRSGLN
-1139 IRRRLGLSRTF
+1139 IRRRLGLARTY
-1150 RHPKDFVSL
+1150 HHAKDFVGL
-1159 IWQVVVFAYTGYLA
+1159 LWQVVVFGFTGYLA
-1173 GWYFEKQGWI
+1173 GWYFEKNFWI
-1183 LLMTIITLAGI
+1183 LLMAIITLAGVK
-1194 NNIIKAILQYVSF
+1194 NILKAVTEYIGY
-1207 KSERGAEISSKLK
+1207 KSGNPGTVQ
-1220 KILYWALPVCAML
+1220 KIRRVLFWVLPVLTMF

-1238 IESNGFMVF
+1238 LESKGFVVF

-1252 LLGLFIRK
+1252 VLGLLIRR
-1260 TSDYLYDNNI
+1260 TSDYLYENDI
-1270 NVERLGDE
+1270 NVERLKGQK
-1278 TAGIKRAWF
+1278 AGLKRTWF
-1287 VLVKSIPIIGK
+1287 VFVKNIPVIGK
-1298 RKKPFKALR
+1298 QKKPFRALR
-1307 GVSFEIHSGM
+1307 GVSFQIHSGM

-1373 YEAMSAWD
+1373 YEAMTAWD
-1381 FLNYQAILKGITD
+1381 FLDYQAILKGVTD
-1394 EKVRK
+1394 EKVRR
-1399 ERLEYVLTSVH
+1399 ERLEYVLSAVH
-1410 MYEQRNSEIG
+1410 MYEQRNSAIG

-1432 ALILLNLPRILV
+1432 AMILLNLPRILV

-1464 VELSRDRIVI
+1464 VELSRERIVI

-1488 QVVVIEKGS
+1488 QVVVIEKGA
-1497 LKYFGLPSE
+1497 LKYFGEPGD
-1506 MVNLAKDKVWLFDID
+1506 MIHLAKDKVWLFDIE

-1546 YISPTCPF
+1546 YISPTCPV

>member
-1 MAGKGRIESRS
+1 MKS
-12 FIDRRVTICMLLVAM
+12 FIDRRVTICMALVAL

-49 QLYVTCSSQSDLTP
+49 QLYVTASSQSDLSP
-63 AYMEQQVV
+63 SYMEQQVV

-92 GRQGSIRVDFKR
+92 GRQANIRVDFKR

-127 SGVSVNVQQAN
+127 TGVNVNVRQVDV
-138 INGISNQFMSL
+138 NGMSNQFMSL

-160 RAVVDK
+160 RAIVDK

-199 MHALN
+199 MKALN

-219 ERTFLGYISEPD
+219 ERTFLGYINEPD
-231 RKYYVQLDANYD
+231 KKYFVQLDANYD

-260 KNVATVFFDYKEET
+260 KDVATVFFDFKEET
-274 TISRV
+274 TISRI
-279 NGMDAISVSLVNGAG
+279 NGMDAISVSLVNSTG
-294 ENLLNL
+294 ENLLEL
-300 SKRTLKRIDEVN
+300 SKRALKRIDEVN
-312 REVAAQDLQ
+312 KEVAGQDME
-321 LVVQSNSADQISNNI
+321 LVLQSNSADQISNNI
-336 SQIVRL
+336 SQIVK
-342 ALLGGILAILVL
+342 LGVMGGLLAILVL

-361 SLVFFIALSIPVSI
+361 SLVLFIALSIPVSI
-375 LSAFN
+375 FSAFN

-394 IGMALAIGML
+394 LGMALAVGML

-436 RKALIAS
+436 RKALISS
-443 TLTTVTVFLP
+443 TLTTITVFLP
-453 FVFSDEPMIKLLGRN
+453 FVFSNEPMIKLLGRN
-468 IGFSI
+468 IGISI
-473 ISTLIFS
+473 ISTLLFS
-480 LLVAVTFIPM
+480 LLMAITFIPM

-495 MERGGGGNSVFFK
+495 MEHGDGSSVFFR

-514 RPLQMY
+514 RPLQIY
-520 STLLKTCLRKPGP
+520 STLLKTTLRKPGP
-533 TVGTAVAVLV
+533 TIGTAVVVLV

-566 VNITMP
+566 VSITMP
-572 TGSTLD
+572 SGSVIE

-583 TAMLEE
+583 TAKLEA
-589 RLDSFPQKKDVI
+589 RLDSLPEKKDVI
-601 SRIQEE
+601 SRIQED
-607 QASIT
+607 QATIT
-612 VTLQEGYNGKDGMT
+612 VTLKDDYNKKGGVS
-626 ISQLVEQLSD
+626 ISNLVEELT
-636 ELTLEDDDIDVRVTP
+636 EKLTLEGDIDVRVTP
-651 GYGGGQQS
+651 GYARGQQNS
-659 ASGLSSI
+659 SGLSSLN
-666 TRFMSVLGV
+666 RFMSMLGV

-685 GSDIE
+685 GSDTE

-701 YLEQLE
+701 YLEQME
-707 FIRDIRVDN
+707 FVRDVRVDN
-716 PGGRREVQ
+716 PGGRREAQ
-724 LTFDPVSLAS
+724 ITFDPVSLAS
-734 YNISNQAITSALG
+734 YEISNSAITSALN
-747 SLNRSTSS
+747 SLNRATST
-755 GTSFKVGS
+755 GTSFKVGT

-777 EEEAGRWEKTMDD
+777 EEEAGQWEKTIDD
-790 LRRVIV
+790 LRRVII
-796 TDANGGTHELQQLAN
+796 TDGNGGTHELQQLAS
-811 IRLSRGPSEVRR
+811 IRLTRGPSEVRR
-823 VNRDRRVNVTYAIS
+823 VNRDRRVNVTYSIS

-844 DVLDGYHEQI
+844 DVLEGYHDEI
-854 DDIIAN
+854 DDMIAN

-884 ILASIILIF
+884 ILAAIILIF
-893 MILASAFE
+893 MILAAAFE
-901 SLATP
+901 SLTTP
-906 VVLLFSIPL
+906 LVLLFSIPL

-925 LSGNSLMNANTLTGF
+925 LSGNSLLNANTLTGF

-958 STLRSRG
+958 STLRGRG

-983 CITTIT
+983 FITTIT
-989 TIVTLIPMAMGDNEY
+989 TIVTLIPMAMGDDEY

-1016 IGGLTFS
+1016 IGGLAFS
-1023 AVLTLLLI
+1023 ALLTLLII

-1055 HAVLFGVGLVV
+1055 HAILFGLGLML
-1066 ILTSVSGVFK
+1066 IFSSVTGVFK
-1076 VLLSI
+1076 
-1081 ILLSVAIPGVT
+1081 ILLYIIVLAVAIPGVT
-1092 YFVKSS
+1092 YFIKSS
-1098 VRIARKDIVSP
+1098 VRIARTDIVSP
-1109 DEPIVIEVRN
+1109 DEPIVIQVRN
-1119 LVKVYDWY
+1119 LVKIYDWY
-1127 SLFLRQWRSGLN
+1127 SLFTRQWRSGLA
-1139 IRRRLGLSRTF
+1139 IRRRLGLTRSFHHLR
-1150 RHPKDFVSL
+1150 DFVSL
-1159 IWQVVVFAYTGYLA
+1159 IWQVVVFGYTGYLA
-1173 GWYFEKQGWI
+1173 GWFFEKQFWI
-1183 LLMTIITLAGI
+1183 LLMTIVTLAGV
-1194 NNIIKAILQYVSF
+1194 NNIIKAVLEYVSF
-1207 KSERGAEISSKLK
+1207 RFKNTAGFINVLR
-1220 KILYWALPVCAML
+1220 KILYWALPICAML
-1233 FLSRR
+1233 FLSTR
-1238 IESNGFMVF
+1238 IESKGFMVF

-1252 LLGLFIRK
+1252 LLGLCIRK

-1270 NVERLGDE
+1270 NVERLQGE
-1278 TAGIKRAWF
+1278 TAGLRRAWF
-1287 VLVKSIPIIGK
+1287 LFVKSIPVIGK
-1298 RKKPFKALR
+1298 RRKPFKALR

-1381 FLNYQAILKGITD
+1381 FLDYQAILKGITD
-1394 EKVRK
+1394 EKTRK
-1399 ERLEYVLTSVH
+1399 ERLEYVLTAVH
-1410 MYEQRNSEIG
+1410 MFEQRNSQIG

-1488 QVVVIEKGS
+1488 QVVVIEKGT

-1506 MVNLAKDKVWLFDID
+1506 MVNLAKDKVWLFDIE

-1546 YISPTCPF
+1546 YISPECPF
-1554 PGAEPAEPN
+1554 PGAQPAEPN

>member
-1 MAGKGRIESRS
+1 MKS

-49 QLYVTCSSQSDLTP
+49 QLYITASSRSDLTP

-85 NMESTAS
+85 NMESTVS

-121 IRSDFP
+121 IRGDFP
-127 SGVSVNVQQAN
+127 TDVNVNVQQAN
-138 INGISNQFMSL
+138 VNGISNQFMSL

-160 RAVVDK
+160 RAIVDK

-193 RSNPEA
+193 RSNTEA
-199 MHALN
+199 MEALH

-219 ERTFLGYISEPD
+219 ERTFLGFISEPD

-250 LVVANGPVYL
+250 LVVAQGPIYL

-279 NGMDAISVSLVNGAG
+279 NGMDAISVSLVNSTG
-294 ENLLNL
+294 ENLLDL

-312 REVAAQDLQ
+312 REIAAQDMQ

-336 SQIVRL
+336 SQIVK
-342 ALLGGILAILVL
+342 LGLMGGLLAILVL
-354 WFFLRNI
+354 WFFLRNL

-380 IFYAAGISINTLTL
+380 IFYAADISINTLTL
-394 IGMALAIGML
+394 LGMALAVGML

-443 TLTTVTVFLP
+443 TLTTITVFLP

-480 LLVAVTFIPM
+480 LMVAVTFIPM

-495 MERGGGGNSVFFK
+495 MERGGGSNSVFFQ

-520 STLLKTCLRKPGP
+520 STVLKTCLRKPGP
-533 TVGTAVAVLV
+533 TIGSAVAILV

-556 NRQIDSDRIN
+556 NRQVDSDRIS

-583 TAMLEE
+583 TATLEK
-589 RLDSFPQKKDVI
+589 RLDSLKYKKDVI

-612 VTLQEGYNGKDGMT
+612 VTLQEGYNKKGGPT

-636 ELTLEDDDIDVRVTP
+636 ELTLENEIDVRVTP
-651 GYGGGQQS
+651 GYARYNQN
-659 ASGLSSI
+659 ASGLNSI

-685 GSDIE
+685 GSDTE
-690 TMRIVSNNLRY
+690 TMRVVSNNLRY

-707 FIRDIRVDN
+707 FVRDVRVDN

-724 LTFDPVSLAS
+724 LTFDPVAMAS
-734 YNISNQAITSALG
+734 YNITNQAITSALN
-747 SLNRSTSS
+747 SMNRSTST
-755 GTSFKVGS
+755 GASFKVGT

-770 MDDLTEE
+770 MEDLTEE
-777 EEEAGRWEKTMDD
+777 EEEMRAWEKTLDD
-790 LRRVIV
+790 LRRVTV
-796 TDANGGTHELQQLAN
+796 TDANGGTHELQQIAN

-844 DVLDGYHEQI
+844 DVLDGYHDQI
-854 DDIIAN
+854 DDLIAN

-901 SLATP
+901 SLTTP
-906 VVLLFSIPL
+906 IVLLFSIPL

-958 STLRSRG
+958 STLRRRG
-965 YGRMRAIMTSG
+965 YNRMRSIMNSG

-1044 YKGLGRYTHIL
+1044 YKGLGRYTHIM
-1055 HAVLFGVGLVV
+1055 HAVLFGVGLIAIFSSVHGIFR
-1066 ILTSVSGVFK
+1066 ILIYII
-1076 VLLSI
+1076 VL
-1081 ILLSVAIPGVT
+1081 AIAVPGVT
-1092 YFVKSS
+1092 YFIKSS
-1098 VRIARKDIVSP
+1098 VRIARKDIVKP

-1139 IRRRLGLSRTF
+1139 IRRRLGLARTY
-1150 RHPKDFVSL
+1150 HHLKDFIGL
-1159 IWQVVVFAYTGYLA
+1159 LWQVVVFGFTGYLA

-1194 NNIIKAILQYVSF
+1194 NNIIKAVLEYVAY
-1207 KSERGAEISSKLK
+1207 KNKKGERKVLITRKV
-1220 KILYWALPVCAML
+1220 LYWALPVCAMI
-1233 FLSRR
+1233 FLSTR
-1238 IESNGFMVF
+1238 IESTGFMVF

-1252 LLGLFIRK
+1252 LLGLIIRK
-1260 TSDYLYDNNI
+1260 TSDYLYENNI
-1270 NVERLGDE
+1270 NVERLEGE
-1278 TAGIKRAWF
+1278 TASLRRAWF
-1287 VLVKSIPIIGK
+1287 LFVKSIPIIGK
-1298 RKKPFKALR
+1298 RKKPFRALR

-1373 YEAMSAWD
+1373 YESMSAWD
-1381 FLNYQAILKGITD
+1381 FLDYQAILKGIHD

-1399 ERLEYVLTSVH
+1399 ERLEYVLTAVH

-1488 QVVVIEKGS
+1488 QVVVIEKGN

-1506 MVNLAKDKVWLFDID
+1506 MVNLAKDKVWLFDIE

-1535 HIQDGDMIKVR
+1535 HMQDGNMIKVR
-1546 YISPTCPF
+1546 YISPTCPW
-1554 PGAEPAEPN
+1554 PGAEQAEPN

>member
-1 MAGKGRIESRS
+1 MRS
-12 FIDRRVTICMLLVAM
+12 YIDRRVTICMLLVAL

-42 LPNTELP
+42 LPNTEMP
-49 QLYVTCSSQSDLTP
+49 QLYVRASSQSDLTP
-63 AYMEQQVV
+63 AYMEQQVI
-71 IPLEGAISAVGGVE
+71 IPLEGAISAVGGIE
-85 NMESTAS
+85 NMESTVS
-92 GRQGSIRVDFKR
+92 GRQGTITVDFKR

-110 TTVKLQEKISS
+110 TTVKLQEKINS

-127 SGVSVNVQQAN
+127 TGVTVNVQQAN
-138 INGISNQFMSL
+138 LTGISNQFMSL

-199 MHALN
+199 MKALK

-209 ISQALSQYNQ
+209 ISQALNQYNQ
-219 ERTFLGYISEPD
+219 ERTFLGFISEPD
-231 RKYYVQLDANYD
+231 RKYFVQLDANYD

-260 KNVATVFFDYKEET
+260 KDVATVFFDYKEET

-279 NGMDAISVSLVNGAG
+279 NGMDAISVSLVNGSG
-294 ENLLNL
+294 ENLLSL

-312 REVAAQDLQ
+312 REVAPQDLQ

-342 ALLGGILAILVL
+342 AILGGILAILVL

-361 SLVFFIALSIPVSI
+361 SLVIFIALSIPVSI
-375 LSAFN
+375 FSAFN
-380 IFYAAGISINTLTL
+380 VFYAADISINTLTL

-415 YRLASMGMP
+415 YRLASMGTP

-453 FVFSDEPMIKLLGRN
+453 FVFSDEPMIKLLGKN
-468 IGFSI
+468 IGISI
-473 ISTLIFS
+473 ISTLAFS
-480 LLVAVTFIPM
+480 LLMALTFIPM

-495 MERGGGGNSVFFK
+495 MERGGGSSVFFNR
-508 KMSIHD
+508 MSIHD

-520 STLLKTCLRKPGP
+520 STLLKTGLRKPGP

-556 NRQIDSDRIN
+556 NRQVDSDRIN
-566 VNITMP
+566 ITITMP
-572 TGSTLD
+572 SGSVLD
-578 DTDEA
+578 DTDAA
-583 TAMLEE
+583 TATLEE
-589 RLDSFPQKKDVI
+589 RLDSLPQKKDVI
-601 SRIQEE
+601 SRIQED

-612 VTLQEGYNGKDGMT
+612 LTLQEGYNKKGGIT
-626 ISQLVEQLSD
+626 ISNLVEQLSEKLAMD
-636 ELTLEDDDIDVRVTP
+636 GDIDVRVTP

-659 ASGLSSI
+659 ASGLSSL
-666 TRFMSVLGV
+666 TRFMSMLGV

-685 GSDIE
+685 GSDTE
-690 TMRIVSNNLRY
+690 TMRVVSNNIRY
-701 YLEQLE
+701 YLEQME
-707 FIRDIRVDN
+707 FVRNARADN

-724 LTFDPVSLAS
+724 LTFDPVTLAS
-734 YNISNQAITSALG
+734 YNISNQAITSAIN
-747 SLNRSTSS
+747 SLNRSTST
-755 GTSFKVGS
+755 GASFKVGT

-770 MDDLTEE
+770 MEDLTEE
-777 EEEAGRWEKTMDD
+777 EEEAGRWEKTLDD

-796 TDANGGTHELQQLAN
+796 TDGNGGTHELQQLAS

-823 VNRDRRVNVTYAIS
+823 VNRDRRVNVTYQIS

-844 DVLDGYHEQI
+844 DVLDGYHDQI
-854 DDIIAN
+854 DAMIAD

-870 VQRGDDSTSEFKFL
+870 VQRGDDSTNEFKFL

-893 MILASAFE
+893 MILASSFE
-901 SLATP
+901 SLTTP

-958 STLRSRG
+958 STLRRRG

-989 TIVTLIPMAMGDNEY
+989 TIVTLIPMAMGDDEY

-1023 AVLTLLLI
+1023 AILTLLLI

-1066 ILTSVSGVFK
+1066 ILTSVTGVFR
-1076 VLLSI
+1076 VLLYI
-1081 ILLSVAIPGVT
+1081 IALTALVPGVT
-1092 YFVKSS
+1092 YFIKSS
-1098 VRIARKDIVSP
+1098 VRIARKNIVSP

-1127 SLFLRQWRSGLN
+1127 SLFLRQWRSGLY
-1139 IRRRLGLSRTF
+1139 IRRRLGLARTF
-1150 RHPKDFVSL
+1150 HHAKDFVSL
-1159 IWQVVVFAYTGYLA
+1159 IWQVVVFGFTGYLA
-1173 GWYFEKQGWI
+1173 GWYFEKQFWI

-1194 NNIIKAILQYVSF
+1194 NNIIKAVLEYVSY
-1207 KSERGAEISSKLK
+1207 KYRQGAGLVTKLK
-1220 KILYWALPVCAML
+1220 KILYWVLPVCAML
-1233 FLSRR
+1233 FLNSR
-1238 IESNGFMVF
+1238 IESKGFMVF
-1247 IAVVW
+1247 IAIVW
-1252 LLGLFIRK
+1252 VLGLFIRK

-1270 NVERLGDE
+1270 NVERLQGE
-1278 TAGIKRAWF
+1278 TAGMRRAWF
-1287 VLVKSIPIIGK
+1287 VFVKSIPIIGK

-1373 YEAMSAWD
+1373 YESMSAWD
-1381 FLNYQAILKGITD
+1381 FLNYQAILKGIYD
-1394 EKVRK
+1394 EKIRR

-1506 MVNLAKDKVWLFDID
+1506 MVNLAKDKVWMFDIE

-1535 HIQDGDMIKVR
+1535 HIQDGNMIKVR
-1546 YISPTCPF
+1546 YISPVCPF
-1554 PGAEPAEPN
+1554 PGAQPAEPN

>member
-1 MAGKGRIESRS
+1 MKS

-49 QLYVTCSSQSDLTP
+49 QLYITANSRSDLTP

-85 NMESTAS
+85 NMESTVS

-121 IRSDFP
+121 IRGDFP
-127 SGVSVNVQQAN
+127 TDVNVNVQQAN
-138 INGISNQFMSL
+138 VNGISNQFMSL

-160 RAVVDK
+160 RAIVDK

-193 RSNPEA
+193 RSNTEA
-199 MHALN
+199 MEALH

-219 ERTFLGYISEPD
+219 ERTFLGFISEPD

-250 LVVANGPVYL
+250 LVVAQGPIYL

-279 NGMDAISVSLVNGAG
+279 NGMDAISVSLVNSTG
-294 ENLLNL
+294 ENLLDL

-312 REVAAQDLQ
+312 REIAAQDMQ

-336 SQIVRL
+336 SQIVK
-342 ALLGGILAILVL
+342 LGLMGGLLAILVL
-354 WFFLRNI
+354 WFFLRNL

-380 IFYAAGISINTLTL
+380 IFYAADISINTLTL
-394 IGMALAIGML
+394 LGMALAVGML

-443 TLTTVTVFLP
+443 TLTTITVFLP

-480 LLVAVTFIPM
+480 LMVAVTFIPM

-495 MERGGGGNSVFFK
+495 MERGGGSNSVFFQ

-520 STLLKTCLRKPGP
+520 STVLKTCLRKPGP
-533 TVGTAVAVLV
+533 TIGSAVAILV

-556 NRQIDSDRIN
+556 NRQVDSDRIS

-583 TAMLEE
+583 TATLEK
-589 RLDSFPQKKDVI
+589 RLDSLKYKKDVI

-612 VTLQEGYNGKDGMT
+612 VTLQEGYNKKGGPT

-636 ELTLEDDDIDVRVTP
+636 ELTLENEIDVRVTP
-651 GYGGGQQS
+651 GYARYNQN
-659 ASGLSSI
+659 ASGLNSI

-685 GSDIE
+685 GSDTE
-690 TMRIVSNNLRY
+690 TMRVVSNNLRY

-707 FIRDIRVDN
+707 FVRDVRVDN

-724 LTFDPVSLAS
+724 LTFDPVAMAS
-734 YNISNQAITSALG
+734 YNITNQAITSALN
-747 SLNRSTSS
+747 SMNRSTST
-755 GTSFKVGS
+755 GASFKVGT

-770 MDDLTEE
+770 MEDLTEE
-777 EEEAGRWEKTMDD
+777 EEEMRAWEKTLDD
-790 LRRVIV
+790 LRRVTV
-796 TDANGGTHELQQLAN
+796 TDANGGTHELQQIAN

-844 DVLDGYHEQI
+844 DVLDGYHDQI
-854 DDIIAN
+854 DDLIAN

-901 SLATP
+901 SLTTP
-906 VVLLFSIPL
+906 IVLLFSIPL

-958 STLRSRG
+958 STLRRRG
-965 YGRMRAIMTSG
+965 YNRMRSIMNSG

-1044 YKGLGRYTHIL
+1044 YKGLGRYTHIM
-1055 HAVLFGVGLVV
+1055 HAVLFGVGLIAIFSSVHGIFR
-1066 ILTSVSGVFK
+1066 ILIYII
-1076 VLLSI
+1076 VL
-1081 ILLSVAIPGVT
+1081 AIAVPGVT
-1092 YFVKSS
+1092 YFIKSS
-1098 VRIARKDIVSP
+1098 VRIARKDIVKP

-1139 IRRRLGLSRTF
+1139 IRRRLGLARTY
-1150 RHPKDFVSL
+1150 HHLKDFIGL
-1159 IWQVVVFAYTGYLA
+1159 LWQVVVFGFTGYLA

-1194 NNIIKAILQYVSF
+1194 NNIIKAVLEYVAY
-1207 KSERGAEISSKLK
+1207 KNKKGERKVLITRKV
-1220 KILYWALPVCAML
+1220 LYWALPVCAMI
-1233 FLSRR
+1233 FLSTR
-1238 IESNGFMVF
+1238 IESTGFMVF

-1252 LLGLFIRK
+1252 LLGLIIRK
-1260 TSDYLYDNNI
+1260 TSDYLYENNI
-1270 NVERLGDE
+1270 NVERLEGE
-1278 TAGIKRAWF
+1278 TASLRRGWF
-1287 VLVKSIPIIGK
+1287 LFVKSIPIIGK
-1298 RKKPFKALR
+1298 RKKPFRALR

-1373 YEAMSAWD
+1373 YESMSAWD
-1381 FLNYQAILKGITD
+1381 FLDYQAILKGIHD

-1399 ERLEYVLTSVH
+1399 ERLEYVLTAVH

-1488 QVVVIEKGS
+1488 QVVVIEKGN

-1506 MVNLAKDKVWLFDID
+1506 MVNLAKDKVWLFDIE

-1535 HIQDGDMIKVR
+1535 HMQDGNMIKVR
-1546 YISPTCPF
+1546 YISPTCPW
-1554 PGAEPAEPN
+1554 PGAEQAEPN

>member
-1 MAGKGRIESRS
+1 MKSY
-12 FIDRRVTICMLLVAM
+12 IDRRVTICMLLVAL

-33 SYKQLPVEL
+33 SYRQLPVEL
-42 LPNTELP
+42 LPNTEMP
-49 QLYVTCSSQSDLTP
+49 QLYVRASAQSDLTP
-63 AYMEQQVV
+63 SYMEQQVI
-71 IPLEGAISAVGGVE
+71 IPLEGAISAVGGIE
-85 NMESTAS
+85 NMESTVS
-92 GRQGSIRVDFKR
+92 GRQGTITVDFKR

-110 TTVKLQEKISS
+110 TTVKLQEKINS

-127 SGVSVNVQQAN
+127 TGVSVNVQQAN
-138 INGISNQFMSL
+138 LTGISNQFMSL

-160 RAVVDK
+160 RAIVDK

-199 MHALN
+199 MKALN
-204 ISNSQ
+204 ISNAQ
-209 ISQALSQYNQ
+209 ISQALNQYNQ

-231 RKYYVQLDANYD
+231 RKYFVQLDANYD

-260 KNVATVFFDYKEET
+260 RDVATVFFDYKEET

-279 NGMDAISVSLVNGAG
+279 NGMDAISVSLVNGSG
-294 ENLLNL
+294 ENLLSL

-312 REVAAQDLQ
+312 REVAPQDLQ

-342 ALLGGILAILVL
+342 AILGGILAIIVL
-354 WFFLRNI
+354 WFFLRNF

-375 LSAFN
+375 FSAFN
-380 IFYAAGISINTLTL
+380 IFYAADISINTLTL

-415 YRLASMGMP
+415 YRLASMGTP

-453 FVFSDEPMIKLLGRN
+453 FVFSDEPMIKLLGKN
-468 IGFSI
+468 IGISI
-473 ISTLIFS
+473 ISTLVFS
-480 LLVAVTFIPM
+480 LLMALTFIPM

-495 MERGGGGNSVFFK
+495 MERGGGSSVFFS

-520 STLLKTCLRKPGP
+520 STLLKTALRKPGP
-533 TVGTAVAVLV
+533 TVGTAVAILV

-556 NRQIDSDRIN
+556 NRQVDSDRIN
-566 VNITMP
+566 ITITMP
-572 TGSTLD
+572 SGSTLD

-583 TAMLEE
+583 TATLES
-589 RLDSFPQKKDVI
+589 RLDSLPQKKDII

-612 VTLQEGYNGKDGMT
+612 LTLQDGYNKKGGVT
-626 ISQLVEQLSD
+626 ISNLVEQLSE
-636 ELTLEDDDIDVRVTP
+636 ELALEGDIDVRVTP

-659 ASGLSSI
+659 ASGLSSL
-666 TRFMSVLGV
+666 TRFMSMLGV

-685 GSDIE
+685 GSDTE
-690 TMRIVSNNLRY
+690 TMRIVSNNIRY
-701 YLEQLE
+701 YLEQME
-707 FIRDIRVDN
+707 FVRNARADN

-724 LTFDPVSLAS
+724 LTFDPVALAS
-734 YNISNQAITSALG
+734 YNISNSAITNAIN
-747 SLNRSTSS
+747 SLNRSTST
-755 GTSFKVGS
+755 GASFKVGT

-777 EEEAGRWEKTMDD
+777 EEEAGRWEKTLDD

-796 TDANGGTHELQQLAN
+796 TDANGGTHELQQLAT

-823 VNRDRRVNVTYAIS
+823 VNRDRRVNVTYQIS
-837 QSEDLPK
+837 QSEELPK

-854 DDIIAN
+854 DAMIAD

-870 VQRGDDSTSEFKFL
+870 VQRGDDSTNEFKFL

-893 MILASAFE
+893 MILASSFE
-901 SLATP
+901 SLTTP

-958 STLRSRG
+958 STLRRRG

-989 TIVTLIPMAMGDNEY
+989 TIVTLIPMAMGDDEY

-1023 AVLTLLLI
+1023 AILTLLLI

-1055 HAVLFGVGLVV
+1055 HAVLFGVGLMV
-1066 ILTSVSGVFK
+1066 ILTSVSGVFR
-1076 VLLSI
+1076 VLLYI
-1081 ILLSVAIPGVT
+1081 ILLAVLVPGVT
-1092 YFVKSS
+1092 YFIKSS
-1098 VRIARKDIVSP
+1098 VRIARKNIVSP
-1109 DEPIVIEVRN
+1109 DEPITIEVRN

-1139 IRRRLGLSRTF
+1139 IRRRLGLARTY
-1150 RHPKDFVSL
+1150 RHAKDFVSL
-1159 IWQVVVFAYTGYLA
+1159 IWQVVVFGYTGYLA
-1173 GWYFEKQGWI
+1173 AWYFEKEIWI

-1194 NNIIKAILQYVSF
+1194 NNIIKAVLQYVSY
-1207 KSERGAEISSKLK
+1207 KSKSGAAAASKIR
-1220 KILYWALPVCAML
+1220 KILYWVLPACAML
-1233 FLSRR
+1233 FLNTR
-1238 IESNGFMVF
+1238 IESKGVMVF

-1252 LLGLFIRK
+1252 ILGLLIRK

-1270 NVERLGDE
+1270 NVERLEGE
-1278 TAGIKRAWF
+1278 TAGLKRAWF
-1287 VLVKSIPIIGK
+1287 LFVKSIPIIGK

-1345 VFINGMD
+1345 VYINGMD

-1381 FLNYQAILKGITD
+1381 FLNYQAILKGIHD
-1394 EKVRK
+1394 EKLRN
-1399 ERLEYVLTSVH
+1399 ERLEYVLTAVH
-1410 MYEQRNSEIG
+1410 MYEQRNSPIG

-1497 LKYFGLPSE
+1497 LKYFGLPTE
-1506 MVNLAKDKVWLFDID
+1506 MVNLAKDKVWLFDIE

-1535 HIQDGDMIKVR
+1535 HIQDGNMIKVR

>member
-1 MAGKGRIESRS
+1 MNVSNKSY
-12 FIDRRVTICMLLVAM
+12 IDRRVTICMLLVAL

-42 LPNTELP
+42 LPNTEMP
-49 QLYVTCSSQSDLTP
+49 QLYVRASSQSDLTP
-63 AYMEQQVV
+63 AYMEQQVI

-85 NMESTAS
+85 NMESTVS
-92 GRQGSIRVDFKR
+92 GRQGTITVDFKR

-110 TTVKLQEKISS
+110 TTVKLQEKINS

-127 SGVSVNVQQAN
+127 SGVTVNVQQTN
-138 INGISNQFMSL
+138 LNVISNQFMSL

-160 RAVVDK
+160 RAIVDK

-199 MHALN
+199 MKALKITN
-204 ISNSQ
+204 AQ
-209 ISQALSQYNQ
+209 ISQALNQYNQ
-219 ERTFLGYISEPD
+219 ERTFLGFISEPD
-231 RKYYVQLDANYD
+231 KKYFVQLDANYD

-260 KNVATVFFDYKEET
+260 KDVANVFFDYKEET

-279 NGMDAISVSLVNGAG
+279 NGMDAISVSLVNGSG

-312 REVAAQDLQ
+312 REVAPQDLQ
-321 LVVQSNSADQISNNI
+321 LVVQSNSADQITNNV
-336 SQIVRL
+336 SQIVKL
-342 ALLGGILAILVL
+342 AVLGCLLAILVL
-354 WFFLRNI
+354 WFFLRNL
-361 SLVFFIALSIPVSI
+361 SLVIFIALSIPVSI

-380 IFYAAGISINTLTL
+380 IFYAGGISINTLTL

-415 YRLASMGMP
+415 YRLASMGTP

-443 TLTTVTVFLP
+443 TLTTITVFLP
-453 FVFSDEPMIKLLGRN
+453 FVFSDEPMVKLLGKN
-468 IGFSI
+468 IGISI
-473 ISTLIFS
+473 ISTMLFS
-480 LLVAVTFIPM
+480 LLMALTFIPM

-495 MERGGGGNSVFFK
+495 LERGRGGNSVFFN

-520 STLLKTCLRKPGP
+520 STLLKTGLRKPGP
-533 TVGTAVAVLV
+533 TIGTAVAVLV

-556 NRQIDSDRIN
+556 NRQVDSDRIN
-566 VNITMP
+566 INITMP
-572 TGSTLD
+572 TGSVIE

-583 TAMLEE
+583 TAKLEE
-589 RLDSFPQKKDVI
+589 RLDSLPQKKDVI
-601 SRIQEE
+601 SRIQED

-612 VTLQEGYNGKDGMT
+612 LTLKEGYNKKGGVS
-626 ISQLVEQLSD
+626 ISNLVEQLTE
-636 ELTLEDDDIDVRVTP
+636 ELTLEGDIDVRVTP

-659 ASGLSSI
+659 ASGLSSL
-666 TRFMSVLGV
+666 TRFMSMLGV

-685 GSDIE
+685 GSDTE
-690 TMRIVSNNLRY
+690 TMRVVSMNLRY
-701 YLEQLE
+701 YLEQLD
-707 FIRDIRVDN
+707 FVTNARADN

-734 YNISNQAITSALG
+734 YNISNQAITNAIN
-747 SLNRSTSS
+747 SLNRSTST
-755 GTSFKVGS
+755 GASFKVGT

-777 EEEAGRWEKTMDD
+777 EEEAGRWEKTLDD
-790 LRRVIV
+790 LRRVTV
-796 TDANGGTHELQQLAN
+796 TDGNGGIHELQQLAT

-844 DVLDGYHEQI
+844 DVLDGYHDQI
-854 DDIIAN
+854 DDLIAN

-901 SLATP
+901 SLTTP

-925 LSGNSLMNANTLTGF
+925 LSGNSLLNANTLTGF

-958 STLRSRG
+958 STLRRRG

-1055 HAVLFGVGLVV
+1055 HAILFAVGLIM
-1066 ILTSVSGVFK
+1066 ILSSVRGVFR
-1076 VLLSI
+1076 VLIYI
-1081 ILLSVAIPGVT
+1081 IVLMVLIPGVT
-1092 YFVKSS
+1092 YFIKSS
-1098 VRIARKDIVSP
+1098 IRIARKNIVSP
-1109 DEPIVIEVRN
+1109 DEPITIEVRN

-1139 IRRRLGLSRTF
+1139 IRRRLGLSRSF
-1150 RHPKDFVSL
+1150 HHAKDFVSIL
-1159 IWQVVVFAYTGYLA
+1159 WQVVVFGYTAYLA
-1173 GWYFEKQGWI
+1173 GWYFEKEIWI
-1183 LLMTIITLAGI
+1183 LIMTITTLAGI
-1194 NNIIKAILQYVSF
+1194 NNIIKAVLQYVSF
-1207 KSERGAEISSKLK
+1207 KLRNGADITSKIK
-1220 KILYWALPVCAML
+1220 KVLYWLLPICAML
-1233 FLSRR
+1233 FLSKR
-1238 IESNGFMVF
+1238 IESHGVMVF

-1252 LLGLFIRK
+1252 LLGLCIRK

-1270 NVERLGDE
+1270 NVERMEGE
-1278 TAGIKRAWF
+1278 RAGLKRSWF
-1287 VLVKSIPIIGK
+1287 LFVKSIPIIGK

-1381 FLNYQAILKGITD
+1381 FLDYQAILKGIHD

-1399 ERLEYVLTSVH
+1399 ERLEYVLTAVH
-1410 MYEQRNSEIG
+1410 MYEQRNSAIG

-1506 MVNLAKDKVWLFDID
+1506 MVNLAKDKVWLFDIE

-1535 HIQDGDMIKVR
+1535 HIQDGNMIKVR

>member
-1 MAGKGRIESRS
+1 MKS
-12 FIDRRVTICMLLVAM
+12 FIDRRVTICMALVAL

-49 QLYVTCSSQSDLTP
+49 QLYITANSRSDLTP
-63 AYMEQQVV
+63 SYMEQQVV

-85 NMESTAS
+85 NMESTVS

-121 IRSDFP
+121 IRGDFP
-127 SGVSVNVQQAN
+127 TDVTVNVQQAN
-138 INGISNQFMSL
+138 LTGISNQFMSL

-160 RAVVDK
+160 RAIVDK

-199 MHALN
+199 MQALH

-250 LVVANGPVYL
+250 LVVAQGPIYL

-279 NGMDAISVSLVNGAG
+279 NGMDAISVSLVNGTG

-300 SKRTLKRIDEVN
+300 SKRALKRIDEVN
-312 REVAAQDLQ
+312 REIAAQDMQ

-336 SQIVRL
+336 SQIVKL
-342 ALLGGILAILVL
+342 ALMGGLLAILVL
-354 WFFLRNI
+354 WFFLRNL

-380 IFYAAGISINTLTL
+380 VFYAADISINTLTL
-394 IGMALAIGML
+394 LGMALAVGML

-443 TLTTVTVFLP
+443 TLTTITVFLP

-480 LLVAVTFIPM
+480 LMVAVTFIPM

-533 TVGTAVAVLV
+533 TIGSAVAILV

-583 TAMLEE
+583 TATLEK
-589 RLDSFPQKKDVI
+589 RLDSLKYKKDVI

-612 VTLQEGYNGKDGMT
+612 VTLQEGYNKKGGPT

-636 ELTLEDDDIDVRVTP
+636 ELTLENEIDVRVTP
-651 GYGGGQQS
+651 GYARYNQN
-659 ASGLSSI
+659 ASGLNSV

-685 GSDIE
+685 GSDTE

-707 FIRDIRVDN
+707 FVRDVRVDN

-724 LTFDPVSLAS
+724 LTFDPVALAS
-734 YNISNQAITSALG
+734 YNITSQAITSALN
-747 SLNRSTSS
+747 SMNRSTST
-755 GTSFKVGS
+755 GASFKVGT

-770 MDDLTEE
+770 MEDLTEE
-777 EEEAGRWEKTMDD
+777 EEEMRAWEKTLDD
-790 LRRVIV
+790 LRRLTV
-796 TDANGGTHELQQLAN
+796 TDANGGTHELQQIAN

-844 DVLDGYHEQI
+844 DVLDGYHDQI
-854 DDIIAN
+854 DDLIAN

-870 VQRGDDSTSEFKFL
+870 AQRGDDSTSEFKFL

-901 SLATP
+901 SLTTP
-906 VVLLFSIPL
+906 IVLLFSIPL

-925 LSGNSLMNANTLTGF
+925 LSGNSLMNANTLTGV

-958 STLRSRG
+958 STLRRRG
-965 YGRMRAIMTSG
+965 YNRMRSIMTSG

-1044 YKGLGRYTHIL
+1044 YKRLGRYTHIM
-1055 HAVLFGVGLVV
+1055 HAVLFGVGL
-1066 ILTSVSGVFK
+1066 IAIFTSVHGVFR
-1076 VLLSI
+1076 
-1081 ILLSVAIPGVT
+1081 ILLYIIVLAIAVPGVT
-1092 YFVKSS
+1092 YFIKSS
-1098 VRIARKDIVSP
+1098 VRIARKDIVKP

-1139 IRRRLGLSRTF
+1139 IRRRLGLARTY
-1150 RHPKDFVSL
+1150 HHLKDFVGL
-1159 IWQVVVFAYTGYLA
+1159 LWQVVVFGYTGYLA

-1194 NNIIKAILQYVSF
+1194 NNIIKAVLEYVAYKN
-1207 KSERGAEISSKLK
+1207 KSGAKTVTLIRR
-1220 KILYWALPVCAML
+1220 ILYWALPVCAMI
-1233 FLSRR
+1233 FLSTR
-1238 IESNGFMVF
+1238 IESKGFMVF

-1252 LLGLFIRK
+1252 LLGLIIRM
-1260 TSDYLYDNNI
+1260 TSDYLYENNI
-1270 NVERLGDE
+1270 NVERLEGE
-1278 TAGIKRAWF
+1278 TASMRRAWF
-1287 VLVKSIPIIGK
+1287 LFVKSIPIIGK
-1298 RKKPFKALR
+1298 RKKPFRALR

-1373 YEAMSAWD
+1373 YESMSAWD
-1381 FLNYQAILKGITD
+1381 FLDYQAILKGITD
-1394 EKVRK
+1394 EKTRR
-1399 ERLEYVLTSVH
+1399 ERLEYVLTAVH

-1488 QVVVIEKGS
+1488 QVVVIEKGN

-1506 MVNLAKDKVWLFDID
+1506 MVNLAKDKVWLFDIE

-1535 HIQDGDMIKVR
+1535 HMQDGNMIKVR
-1546 YISPTCPF
+1546 YISPECPF
-1554 PGAEPAEPN
+1554 PGAQPAEPN

>member
-1 MAGKGRIESRS
+1 MKFKS
-12 FIDRRVTICMLLVAM
+12 FIDRRVTICMLLVAL

-33 SYKQLPVEL
+33 SYSQLPVEL
-42 LPNTELP
+42 LPNTEMP
-49 QLYVTCSSQSDLTP
+49 QLYVRASSQSDLTP
-63 AYMEQQVV
+63 SYMEQQVI
-71 IPLEGAISAVGGVE
+71 IPLEGAISAVGGIE
-85 NMESTAS
+85 NMESTVS
-92 GRQGSIRVDFKR
+92 GRQGTITVDFKR

-121 IRSDFP
+121 IQSDFP
-127 SGVSVNVQQAN
+127 TGVSVNVQQAN
-138 INGISNQFMSL
+138 LNGISNQFMSL

-160 RAVVDK
+160 RAIVDK

-199 MHALN
+199 MKALN
-204 ISNSQ
+204 ISNAQ
-209 ISQALSQYNQ
+209 ISQALNQYNQ

-231 RKYYVQLDANYD
+231 RKYFVQLDANYD

-260 KNVATVFFDYKEET
+260 KDVATVFFDYKEET

-279 NGMDAISVSLVNGAG
+279 NGMDAISVSLVNGSG
-294 ENLLNL
+294 ENLLSL

-312 REVAAQDLQ
+312 REVASQDLQ

-336 SQIVRL
+336 SQIVKL
-342 ALLGGILAILVL
+342 AIMGGILAIVVL
-354 WFFLRNI
+354 WFFLRNL
-361 SLVFFIALSIPVSI
+361 SLVFFIALSIPVSVF
-375 LSAFN
+375 SAFN
-380 IFYAAGISINTLTL
+380 IFYAADISINTLTL

-453 FVFSDEPMIKLLGRN
+453 FVFSDEPMIKLLGKN
-468 IGFSI
+468 IGVSI
-473 ISTLIFS
+473 ISTLAFS
-480 LLVAVTFIPM
+480 LLMALTFIPM

-495 MERGGGGNSVFFK
+495 LERGGGNSVFFS

-520 STLLKTCLRKPGP
+520 STLLKTGLRKPGP
-533 TVGTAVAVLV
+533 TIGVAVAVLV
-543 IAFIFALSRNTGQ
+543 LAFIFALSRNTGQ
-556 NRQIDSDRIN
+556 NRQIDSDRLNIS
-566 VNITMP
+566 ITMP
-572 TGSTLD
+572 SGSVLD

-583 TAMLEE
+583 TATLEA
-589 RLDSFPQKKDVI
+589 RLDSLPQKKDVI
-601 SRIQEE
+601 SRIQED

-612 VTLQEGYNGKDGMT
+612 LTLQEGYNKKGGVS
-626 ISQLVEQLSD
+626 ISNLVEQLSE
-636 ELTLEDDDIDVRVTP
+636 ELTLEGDIDVRVTP

-659 ASGLSSI
+659 ASGLSSL
-666 TRFMSVLGV
+666 TRFMSMLGV

-685 GSDIE
+685 GSDTE
-690 TMRIVSNNLRY
+690 TMRIVSNNIRY
-701 YLEQLE
+701 YLEQMD
-707 FIRDIRVDN
+707 FVINARADN

-724 LTFDPVSLAS
+724 LTFDPVALAS
-734 YNISNQAITSALG
+734 YNISNSAITNAIN
-747 SLNRSTSS
+747 SLNRSTST
-755 GTSFKVGS
+755 GASFKVGA

-770 MDDLTEE
+770 MEDLTEE
-777 EEEAGRWEKTMDD
+777 EEEAGRWEKTLDD

-796 TDANGGTHELQQLAN
+796 TDANGGTHELQQLAS

-854 DDIIAN
+854 DDMIAN

-893 MILASAFE
+893 MILASSFE
-901 SLATP
+901 SLTTP
-906 VVLLFSIPL
+906 IVLLFSIPL

-958 STLRSRG
+958 STLRRRG

-989 TIVTLIPMAMGDNEY
+989 TIVTLIPMAMGDDEY

-1055 HAVLFGVGLVV
+1055 HAILYGVGLAV
-1066 ILTSVSGVFK
+1066 ILTSVSGVFR
-1076 VLLSI
+1076 VLLYI
-1081 ILLSVAIPGVT
+1081 IVLAVLVPGVT
-1092 YFVKSS
+1092 YFIKSS
-1098 VRIARKDIVSP
+1098 VRIARKDIVRE
-1109 DEPIVIEVRN
+1109 DEPITIEVRN

-1127 SLFLRQWRSGLN
+1127 SLFIRQWRSGLN

-1150 RHPKDFVSL
+1150 HHAKDFVSL
-1159 IWQVVVFAYTGYLA
+1159 LWQVVVFGYTGYMA
-1173 GWYFEKQGWI
+1173 GWYFEKEIWI

-1194 NNIIKAILQYVSF
+1194 NNIIKAVLQYVSYKF
-1207 KSERGAEISSKLK
+1207 KRGGVVSSKIR
-1220 KILYWALPVCAML
+1220 KILYWALPICAML
-1233 FLSRR
+1233 FLSGR
-1238 IESNGFMVF
+1238 IESHGVMIF

-1252 LLGLFIRK
+1252 LLGLCIRR
-1260 TSDYLYDNNI
+1260 TSDYLYGNNI
-1270 NVERLGDE
+1270 NVERLKGE
-1278 TAGIKRAWF
+1278 TAGLRRAWF
-1287 VLVKSIPIIGK
+1287 LFVKSIPIIGK

-1307 GVSFEIHSGM
+1307 GVTFEIHSGM

-1373 YEAMSAWD
+1373 YEDMSAWD
-1381 FLNYQAILKGITD
+1381 FLDYQAILKGIHD
-1394 EKVRK
+1394 EKLRK
-1399 ERLEYVLTSVH
+1399 ERLEYVLTAVH
-1410 MYEQRNSEIG
+1410 MYEQRNSAIG

-1506 MVNLAKDKVWLFDID
+1506 MVNLAKDKVWLFDIE

-1535 HIQDGDMIKVR
+1535 HIQDGDMIRVR
-1546 YISPTCPF
+1546 YISPECPF
-1554 PGAEPAEPN
+1554 PGAQPAEPN

>member
-1 MAGKGRIESRS
+1 MKS

-49 QLYVTCSSQSDLTP
+49 QLYITANSRSDLTP

-85 NMESTAS
+85 NMESTVS

-121 IRSDFP
+121 IRGDFP
-127 SGVSVNVQQAN
+127 TDVNVNVQQAN
-138 INGISNQFMSL
+138 VNGISNQFMSL
-149 QVRGSGGVDRL
+149 QVRGPGGVDRL
-160 RAVVDK
+160 RAIVDK

-193 RSNPEA
+193 RSNTEA
-199 MHALN
+199 MEALH

-219 ERTFLGYISEPD
+219 ERTFLGFISEPD

-250 LVVANGPVYL
+250 LVVAQGPIYL

-279 NGMDAISVSLVNGAG
+279 NGMDAISVSLVNSTG
-294 ENLLNL
+294 ENLLDL

-312 REVAAQDLQ
+312 REIAAQDMQ

-336 SQIVRL
+336 SQIVK
-342 ALLGGILAILVL
+342 LGLMGGLLAILVL
-354 WFFLRNI
+354 WFFLRNL

-380 IFYAAGISINTLTL
+380 IFYAADISINTLTL
-394 IGMALAIGML
+394 LGMALAVGML

-443 TLTTVTVFLP
+443 TLTTITVFLP

-480 LLVAVTFIPM
+480 LMVAVTFIPM

-495 MERGGGGNSVFFK
+495 MERGGGSNSVFFQ

-520 STLLKTCLRKPGP
+520 STVLKTCLRKPGP
-533 TVGTAVAVLV
+533 TIGSAVAILV

-556 NRQIDSDRIN
+556 NRQVDSDRIS

-583 TAMLEE
+583 TATLEK
-589 RLDSFPQKKDVI
+589 RLDSLKYKKDVI

-612 VTLQEGYNGKDGMT
+612 VTLQEGYNKKGGPT

-636 ELTLEDDDIDVRVTP
+636 ELTLENEIDVRVTP
-651 GYGGGQQS
+651 GYARYNQN
-659 ASGLSSI
+659 ASGLNSI

-685 GSDIE
+685 GSDTE
-690 TMRIVSNNLRY
+690 TMRVVSNNLRY

-707 FIRDIRVDN
+707 FVRDVRVDN

-724 LTFDPVSLAS
+724 LTFDPVAMAS
-734 YNISNQAITSALG
+734 YNITNQAITSALN
-747 SLNRSTSS
+747 SMNRSTST
-755 GTSFKVGS
+755 GASFKVGT

-770 MDDLTEE
+770 MEDLTEE
-777 EEEAGRWEKTMDD
+777 EEEMRAWEKTLDD
-790 LRRVIV
+790 LRRVTV
-796 TDANGGTHELQQLAN
+796 TDANGGTHELQQIAN

-844 DVLDGYHEQI
+844 DVLDGYHDQI
-854 DDIIAN
+854 DDLIAN

-901 SLATP
+901 SLTTP
-906 VVLLFSIPL
+906 IVLLFSIPL

-958 STLRSRG
+958 STLRRRG
-965 YGRMRAIMTSG
+965 YNRMRSIMNSG

-1044 YKGLGRYTHIL
+1044 YKGLGRYTHIM
-1055 HAVLFGVGLVV
+1055 HAVLFGVGLIAIFSSVHGIFR
-1066 ILTSVSGVFK
+1066 ILIYII
-1076 VLLSI
+1076 VL
-1081 ILLSVAIPGVT
+1081 AIAVPGVT
-1092 YFVKSS
+1092 YFIKSS
-1098 VRIARKDIVSP
+1098 VRIARKDIVKP

-1139 IRRRLGLSRTF
+1139 IRRRLGLARTY
-1150 RHPKDFVSL
+1150 HHLKDFIGL
-1159 IWQVVVFAYTGYLA
+1159 LWQVVVFGFTGYLA

-1194 NNIIKAILQYVSF
+1194 NNIIKAVLEYVAY
-1207 KSERGAEISSKLK
+1207 KNKKGERKVLITRKV
-1220 KILYWALPVCAML
+1220 LYWALPVCAMI
-1233 FLSRR
+1233 FLSTR
-1238 IESNGFMVF
+1238 IESTGFMVF

-1252 LLGLFIRK
+1252 LLGLIIRK
-1260 TSDYLYDNNI
+1260 TSDYLYENNI
-1270 NVERLGDE
+1270 NVERLEGE
-1278 TAGIKRAWF
+1278 TASLRRAWF
-1287 VLVKSIPIIGK
+1287 LFVKSIPIIGK
-1298 RKKPFKALR
+1298 RKKPFRALR

-1373 YEAMSAWD
+1373 YESMSAWD
-1381 FLNYQAILKGITD
+1381 FLDYQAILKGIHD

-1399 ERLEYVLTSVH
+1399 ERLEYVLTAVH

-1488 QVVVIEKGS
+1488 QVVVIEKGN

-1506 MVNLAKDKVWLFDID
+1506 MVNLAKDKVWLFDIE

-1535 HIQDGDMIKVR
+1535 HMQDGNMIKVR
-1546 YISPTCPF
+1546 YISPTCPW
-1554 PGAEPAEPN
+1554 PGAEQAEPN

>member
-1 MAGKGRIESRS
+1 MKFKS
-12 FIDRRVTICMLLVAM
+12 FIDRRVTICMLLVAL

-49 QLYVTCSSQSDLTP
+49 QLYVTASSRSDLTP

-127 SGVSVNVQQAN
+127 SDVTVNVQQAN
-138 INGISNQFMSL
+138 VNGISNQFMSL

-160 RAVVDK
+160 RAIVDK

-199 MHALN
+199 MQALK
-204 ISNSQ
+204 ISNAQ
-209 ISQALSQYNQ
+209 ISQALNQYNQ
-219 ERTFLGYISEPD
+219 ERTFLGFISEPD
-231 RKYYVQLDANYD
+231 KKYYVQLDANYD

-250 LVVANGPVYL
+250 LVVAQGPVYL

-279 NGMDAISVSLVNGAG
+279 NGMDAISVSLVNGSG
-294 ENLLNL
+294 ENLLDL
-300 SKRTLKRIDEVN
+300 SKRTIKRIEEVN

-321 LVVQSNSADQISNNI
+321 LVIQSNSADQISNNI
-336 SQIVRL
+336 SQIVKL
-342 ALLGGILAILVL
+342 ALIGGLLAIVVL
-354 WFFLRNI
+354 WFFLQNF

-380 IFYAAGISINTLTL
+380 IFYAADVSINTLTL

-443 TLTTVTVFLP
+443 TLTTITVFLP

-468 IGFSI
+468 IGISI
-473 ISTLIFS
+473 ISTLVFS
-480 LLVAVTFIPM
+480 LFVAVTFIPM

-495 MERGGGGNSVFFK
+495 MERGGGVSVFFR

-520 STLLKTCLRKPGP
+520 STLLKTCLRDPGP
-533 TVGTAVAVLV
+533 TIGTAVAVLV

-572 TGSTLD
+572 SGSTIEE
-578 DTDEA
+578 TDAA
-583 TAMLEE
+583 TATLEE
-589 RLDSFPQKKDVI
+589 RLDSLVYKKDVI
-601 SRIQEE
+601 SRIQED

-612 VTLQEGYNGKDGMT
+612 VTLKEGYNKKGGVT

-636 ELTLEDDDIDVRVTP
+636 ELALENEIDVRVTP
-651 GYGGGQQS
+651 GYARGNQS
-659 ASGLSSI
+659 ASGLSSL

-685 GSDIE
+685 GSDTE
-690 TMRIVSNNLRY
+690 TMRVVSNNLRY
-701 YLEQLE
+701 YLEQLD
-707 FIRDIRVDN
+707 FVRDVRVDN

-724 LTFDPVSLAS
+724 LTFDPVTLAS
-734 YNISNQAITSALG
+734 YNISKQAITTALG
-747 SLNRSTSS
+747 SLNRSTST
-755 GTSFKVGS
+755 GASFKVGT

-770 MDDLTEE
+770 MEDLTEE
-777 EEEAGRWEKTMDD
+777 EEEMGRWEKTLDD
-790 LRRVIV
+790 LRRVVVI
-796 TDANGGTHELQQLAN
+796 DANGGTHELQQLAN

-823 VNRDRRVNVTYAIS
+823 VNRDRRVNVTYSIS

-854 DDIIAN
+854 DDLIAN

-870 VQRGDDSTSEFKFL
+870 AQRGDDSTSEFKFL

-901 SLATP
+901 SLTTP
-906 VVLLFSIPL
+906 IVLLFSIPL

-958 STLRSRG
+958 STLRRRG

-1055 HAVLFGVGLVV
+1055 HAIIYGVGLIMIFTGVSAIFRILLYII
-1066 ILTSVSGVFK
+1066 ILT
-1076 VLLSI
+1076 
-1081 ILLSVAIPGVT
+1081 VAIPGVT

-1098 VRIARKDIVSP
+1098 VRIARKNIVSS

-1139 IRRRLGLSRTF
+1139 IRRRLGLARTY
-1150 RHPKDFVSL
+1150 HHAKDFIGL
-1159 IWQVVVFAYTGYLA
+1159 LWQVVVFGYTGYLA
-1173 GWYFEKQGWI
+1173 GWYFEKQFWI

-1194 NNIIKAILQYVSF
+1194 NNIIKAVLEYVSYKF
-1207 KSERGAEISSKLK
+1207 KHGGGITIKIK
-1220 KILYWALPVCAML
+1220 KILYWVLPACAML
-1233 FLSRR
+1233 FLNTR
-1238 IESNGFMVF
+1238 IESKGVMVF
-1247 IAVVW
+1247 IAIVW
-1252 LLGLFIRK
+1252 ILGLCIRK
-1260 TSDYLYDNNI
+1260 TSDYLYVNNI
-1270 NVERLGDE
+1270 NVERLKGE
-1278 TAGIKRAWF
+1278 TAGIRRAWF
-1287 VLVKSIPIIGK
+1287 LFVKSIPIIGK

-1373 YEAMSAWD
+1373 YESMSAWD
-1381 FLNYQAILKGITD
+1381 FLDYQAILKGITD
-1394 EKVRK
+1394 ETVRK
-1399 ERLEYVLTSVH
+1399 ERLEYVLTAVH

-1488 QVVVIEKGS
+1488 QVVVIEKGT

-1506 MVNLAKDKVWLFDID
+1506 MVNLAKDKVWLFDIE

-1535 HIQDGDMIKVR
+1535 HIQDGDKIKVR
-1546 YISPTCPF
+1546 YISPECPF
-1554 PGAEPAEPN
+1554 PGAEKAEPN

>member
-1 MAGKGRIESRS
+1 MKS
-12 FIDRRVTICMLLVAM
+12 FIDRRVTICMLLVAL

-49 QLYVTCSSQSDLTP
+49 QLYITANSRSDLSP
-63 AYMEQQVV
+63 SYMEQQVV

-85 NMESTAS
+85 NMESTVS

-121 IRSDFP
+121 IRGDFP
-127 SGVSVNVQQAN
+127 TDVTVNVQQAN
-138 INGISNQFMSL
+138 VNGISNQFMSL

-160 RAVVDK
+160 RAIVDK

-193 RSNPEA
+193 RSNTEA
-199 MHALN
+199 MEALH

-219 ERTFLGYISEPD
+219 ERTFLGFISEPD

-250 LVVANGPVYL
+250 LVVAPGPIYL

-279 NGMDAISVSLVNGAG
+279 NGMDAISVSLVNSTG
-294 ENLLNL
+294 ENLLSL
-300 SKRTLKRIDEVN
+300 SKRALKRIDEVN
-312 REVAAQDLQ
+312 REVAAQDMQ

-336 SQIVRL
+336 SQIVK
-342 ALLGGILAILVL
+342 LGLIGGLLAILVL
-354 WFFLRNI
+354 WFFLRNF

-375 LSAFN
+375 FSAFN
-380 IFYAAGISINTLTL
+380 IFYAANISINTLTL
-394 IGMALAIGML
+394 LGMALAIGML

-443 TLTTVTVFLP
+443 TLTTITVFLP

-473 ISTLIFS
+473 ISTLIIS
-480 LLVAVTFIPM
+480 LIVAVTFIPM

-495 MERGGGGNSVFFK
+495 MERGGGGNSVFFQ

-520 STLLKTCLRKPGP
+520 STVLKTCLRKPGP
-533 TVGTAVAVLV
+533 TIGSAVAILV

-556 NRQIDSDRIN
+556 NRQVDSDRIN

-583 TAMLEE
+583 TATLEG
-589 RLDSFPQKKDVI
+589 RLDSLKFKKDVI

-612 VTLQEGYNGKDGMT
+612 VTLQEGYNKKGGPT

-636 ELTLEDDDIDVRVTP
+636 ELTLENEIDVRVTP
-651 GYGGGQQS
+651 GYARYNQN
-659 ASGLSSI
+659 ASGLSSV

-685 GSDIE
+685 GSDTE

-707 FIRDIRVDN
+707 FVRDVRVDN

-724 LTFDPVSLAS
+724 LTFDPVAMAS
-734 YNISNQAITSALG
+734 YNITNQAVTQALN
-747 SLNRSTSS
+747 SMNRSTST
-755 GTSFKVGS
+755 GASFKVGT

-770 MDDLTEE
+770 MEDLTEE
-777 EEEAGRWEKTMDD
+777 EEEMRAWEKTLDD

-796 TDANGGTHELQQLAN
+796 TDANGGTHELQQLAT

-854 DDIIAN
+854 DDLIAN

-901 SLATP
+901 SLTTP
-906 VVLLFSIPL
+906 IVLLFSIPL

-958 STLRSRG
+958 STLRRRG
-965 YGRMRAIMTSG
+965 YNRMRSIMTSG

-1044 YKGLGRYTHIL
+1044 YKGLGRYTHIM
-1055 HAVLFGVGLVV
+1055 HAVLYGVGL
-1066 ILTSVSGVFK
+1066 IAIFTSVHGIFRILIYII
-1076 VLLSI
+1076 VLA
-1081 ILLSVAIPGVT
+1081 VAVPGVT
-1092 YFVKSS
+1092 YFIKSS
-1098 VRIARKDIVSP
+1098 VRIARKDIVKP

-1139 IRRRLGLSRTF
+1139 IRRRLGLARTF
-1150 RHPKDFVSL
+1150 HHAKDFISL
-1159 IWQVVVFAYTGYLA
+1159 LWQVVVFGYTGYLA

-1194 NNIIKAILQYVSF
+1194 THIINAILEFVGY
-1207 KSERGAEISSKLK
+1207 KSASGAKVVAVLK
-1220 KILYWALPVCAML
+1220 KILYWVLPICAMA
-1233 FLSRR
+1233 FLSTR
-1238 IESNGFMVF
+1238 IESKGFMVF

-1252 LLGLFIRK
+1252 ILGLFIRK
-1260 TSDYLYDNNI
+1260 TSDYLYENNI
-1270 NVERLGDE
+1270 NVERLEGE
-1278 TAGIKRAWF
+1278 TGSLRRAWF
-1287 VLVKSIPIIGK
+1287 LFVKSIPIIGK
-1298 RKKPFKALR
+1298 RKKPFRALR

-1373 YEAMSAWD
+1373 YESMSAWD

-1394 EKVRK
+1394 EKVRN
-1399 ERLEYVLTSVH
+1399 ERLDYVLKSVH
-1410 MYEQRNSEIG
+1410 MYEQRNAEIG

-1488 QVVVIEKGS
+1488 QVVVIERGS
-1497 LKYFGLPSE
+1497 LKYFGEPND
-1506 MVNLAKDKVWLFDID
+1506 MVNLAKDKVWLFDIE

-1535 HIQDGDMIKVR
+1535 HIQDGDKIKVR
-1546 YISPTCPF
+1546 YISPTCPW
-1554 PGAEPAEPN
+1554 PDAQPAEPN

>member
-1 MAGKGRIESRS
+1 MRS
-12 FIDRRVTICMLLVAM
+12 YIDRRVTICMLLVAL

-42 LPNTELP
+42 LPNTEMP
-49 QLYVTCSSQSDLTP
+49 QLYVRASAQSDLTP
-63 AYMEQQVV
+63 SYMEQQVI
-71 IPLEGAISAVGGVE
+71 IPLEGAISAVGGIE
-85 NMESTAS
+85 NMESTVS
-92 GRQGSIRVDFKR
+92 GRQGTITVDFKR

-110 TTVKLQEKISS
+110 TTVKLQEKINS

-127 SGVSVNVQQAN
+127 TGVSVNVQQAN
-138 INGISNQFMSL
+138 LTGISNQFMSL

-160 RAVVDK
+160 RAIVDK

-199 MHALN
+199 MKALN
-204 ISNSQ
+204 ISNAQ
-209 ISQALSQYNQ
+209 ISQALNQYNQ

-231 RKYYVQLDANYD
+231 RKYFVQLDANYD

-260 KNVATVFFDYKEET
+260 RDVATVFFDYKEET

-279 NGMDAISVSLVNGAG
+279 NGMDAISVSLVNGSG
-294 ENLLNL
+294 ENLLSL

-312 REVAAQDLQ
+312 REVAPQDLQ

-342 ALLGGILAILVL
+342 AILGGILAIIVL
-354 WFFLRNI
+354 WFFLRNF

-375 LSAFN
+375 FSAFN
-380 IFYAAGISINTLTL
+380 IFYAADISINTLTL

-415 YRLASMGMP
+415 YRLASMGTP

-453 FVFSDEPMIKLLGRN
+453 FVFSDEPMIKLLGKN
-468 IGFSI
+468 IGISI
-473 ISTLIFS
+473 ISTLVFS
-480 LLVAVTFIPM
+480 LLMALTFIPM

-495 MERGGGGNSVFFK
+495 MERGGGSSVFFS

-520 STLLKTCLRKPGP
+520 STLLKTALRKPGP

-556 NRQIDSDRIN
+556 NRQVDSDRIN
-566 VNITMP
+566 ITITMP

-583 TAMLEE
+583 TATLES
-589 RLDSFPQKKDVI
+589 RLDSLPQKKDII

-612 VTLQEGYNGKDGMT
+612 LTLQDGYNKKGGVT
-626 ISQLVEQLSD
+626 ISNLVEQLSE
-636 ELTLEDDDIDVRVTP
+636 ELALDGDIDVRVTP

-659 ASGLSSI
+659 ASGLSSL
-666 TRFMSVLGV
+666 TRFMSMLGV

-685 GSDIE
+685 GSDTE
-690 TMRIVSNNLRY
+690 TMRIVSNNIRY
-701 YLEQLE
+701 YLEQME
-707 FIRDIRVDN
+707 FVRNARADN

-724 LTFDPVSLAS
+724 LTFDPVALAS
-734 YNISNQAITSALG
+734 YNISNSAITNAIN
-747 SLNRSTSS
+747 SLNRSTST
-755 GTSFKVGS
+755 GASFKVGT

-777 EEEAGRWEKTMDD
+777 EEEAGRWEKTLDD

-796 TDANGGTHELQQLAN
+796 TDANGGTHELQQLAT

-823 VNRDRRVNVTYAIS
+823 VNRDRRVNVTYQIS
-837 QSEDLPK
+837 QSEELPK

-854 DDIIAN
+854 DAMIAD

-893 MILASAFE
+893 MILASSFE
-901 SLATP
+901 SLTTP

-958 STLRSRG
+958 STLRRRG

-989 TIVTLIPMAMGDNEY
+989 TIVTLIPMAMGDDEY

-1023 AVLTLLLI
+1023 AILTLLLI

-1055 HAVLFGVGLVV
+1055 HAVLFGVGLIV
-1066 ILTSVSGVFK
+1066 ILTSVSGVFR
-1076 VLLSI
+1076 VLLYI
-1081 ILLSVAIPGVT
+1081 ILLAALVPGVT
-1092 YFVKSS
+1092 YFIKSS
-1098 VRIARKDIVSP
+1098 VRIARKNIVSP
-1109 DEPIVIEVRN
+1109 DEPITIEVRN

-1139 IRRRLGLSRTF
+1139 IRRRLGLARTY
-1150 RHPKDFVSL
+1150 RHAKDFVSL
-1159 IWQVVVFAYTGYLA
+1159 IWQVVVFGYTGYLA
-1173 GWYFEKQGWI
+1173 AWYFEKEIWI

-1194 NNIIKAILQYVSF
+1194 NNIIKAVLQYVSY
-1207 KSERGAEISSKLK
+1207 KSKGGAAAASKIR
-1220 KILYWALPVCAML
+1220 KILYWVLPACAML
-1233 FLSRR
+1233 FLNTR
-1238 IESNGFMVF
+1238 IESKGVMIF

-1252 LLGLFIRK
+1252 ILGLLIRK

-1270 NVERLGDE
+1270 NVERLEGE
-1278 TAGIKRAWF
+1278 RAGLKRAWF
-1287 VLVKSIPIIGK
+1287 LFVKSIPIIGK

-1345 VFINGMD
+1345 VYINGMD

-1381 FLNYQAILKGITD
+1381 FLNYQAILKGIHD
-1394 EKVRK
+1394 EKLRN
-1399 ERLEYVLTSVH
+1399 ERLEYVLTAVH
-1410 MYEQRNSEIG
+1410 MYEQKNSPIG

-1497 LKYFGLPSE
+1497 LKYFGLPTE
-1506 MVNLAKDKVWLFDID
+1506 MVNLAKDKVWLFDIE

-1535 HIQDGDMIKVR
+1535 HIQDGNMIKVR

-1554 PGAEPAEPN
+1554 PGAQPAEPN

>member
-1 MAGKGRIESRS
+1 MKS
-12 FIDRRVTICMLLVAM
+12 FIDRRVTICMALVAL

-49 QLYVTCSSQSDLTP
+49 QLYITANSRSDLTP
-63 AYMEQQVV
+63 SYMEQQVV

-85 NMESTAS
+85 NMESTVS

-121 IRSDFP
+121 IRGDFP
-127 SGVSVNVQQAN
+127 TDVTVNVQQAN
-138 INGISNQFMSL
+138 LTGISNQFMSL

-160 RAVVDK
+160 RAIVDK

-199 MHALN
+199 MQALH

-250 LVVANGPVYL
+250 LVVAQGPIYL

-279 NGMDAISVSLVNGAG
+279 NGMDAISVSLVNGTG

-300 SKRTLKRIDEVN
+300 SKRALKRIDEVN
-312 REVAAQDLQ
+312 REIAAQDMQ

-336 SQIVRL
+336 SQIVKL
-342 ALLGGILAILVL
+342 ALMGGLLAILVL
-354 WFFLRNI
+354 WFFLRNL

-380 IFYAAGISINTLTL
+380 VFYAADISINTLTL
-394 IGMALAIGML
+394 LGMALAVGML

-443 TLTTVTVFLP
+443 TLTTITVFLP

-480 LLVAVTFIPM
+480 LMVAVTFIPM

-533 TVGTAVAVLV
+533 TIGSAVAILV

-583 TAMLEE
+583 TATLEK
-589 RLDSFPQKKDVI
+589 RLDSLKYKKDVI

-612 VTLQEGYNGKDGMT
+612 VTLQEGYNKKGGPT

-636 ELTLEDDDIDVRVTP
+636 ELTLENEIDVRVTP
-651 GYGGGQQS
+651 GYARYNQN
-659 ASGLSSI
+659 ASGLNSV

-685 GSDIE
+685 GSDTE

-707 FIRDIRVDN
+707 FVRDVRVDN

-724 LTFDPVSLAS
+724 LTFDPVALAS
-734 YNISNQAITSALG
+734 YNITSQAITSALN
-747 SLNRSTSS
+747 SMNRSTST
-755 GTSFKVGS
+755 GASFKVGT

-770 MDDLTEE
+770 MEDLTEE
-777 EEEAGRWEKTMDD
+777 EEEMRAWEKTLDD
-790 LRRVIV
+790 LRRLTV
-796 TDANGGTHELQQLAN
+796 TDANGGTHELQQIAN

-844 DVLDGYHEQI
+844 DVLDGYHDQI
-854 DDIIAN
+854 DDLIAN

-870 VQRGDDSTSEFKFL
+870 AQRGDDSTSEFKFL

-901 SLATP
+901 SLTTP
-906 VVLLFSIPL
+906 IVLLFSIPL

-958 STLRSRG
+958 STLRRRG
-965 YGRMRAIMTSG
+965 YNRMRSIMTSG

-1044 YKGLGRYTHIL
+1044 YKRLGRYTHIM
-1055 HAVLFGVGLVV
+1055 HAVLFGVGL
-1066 ILTSVSGVFK
+1066 IAIFTSVHGVFR
-1076 VLLSI
+1076 
-1081 ILLSVAIPGVT
+1081 ILLYIIVLAIAVPGVT
-1092 YFVKSS
+1092 YFIKSS
-1098 VRIARKDIVSP
+1098 VRIARKDIVKP

-1139 IRRRLGLSRTF
+1139 IRRRLGLARTY
-1150 RHPKDFVSL
+1150 HHLKDFVGL
-1159 IWQVVVFAYTGYLA
+1159 LWQVVVFGYTGYLA

-1194 NNIIKAILQYVSF
+1194 NNIIKAVLEYVAYKN
-1207 KSERGAEISSKLK
+1207 KSGAKTVTLIRR
-1220 KILYWALPVCAML
+1220 ILYWALPVCAMI
-1233 FLSRR
+1233 FLSTR
-1238 IESNGFMVF
+1238 IESKGFMVF

-1252 LLGLFIRK
+1252 LLGLIIRM
-1260 TSDYLYDNNI
+1260 TSDYLYENNI
-1270 NVERLGDE
+1270 NVERLEGE
-1278 TAGIKRAWF
+1278 TASMRRAWF
-1287 VLVKSIPIIGK
+1287 LFVKSIPIIGK
-1298 RKKPFKALR
+1298 RKKPFRALR

-1373 YEAMSAWD
+1373 YESMSAWD
-1381 FLNYQAILKGITD
+1381 FLDYQAILKGITD
-1394 EKVRK
+1394 EKTRR
-1399 ERLEYVLTSVH
+1399 ERLEYVLTAVH

-1488 QVVVIEKGS
+1488 QVVVIEKGN

-1506 MVNLAKDKVWLFDID
+1506 MVNLAKDKVWLFDIE

-1535 HIQDGDMIKVR
+1535 HMQDGNMIKVR
-1546 YISPTCPF
+1546 YISPECPF
-1554 PGAEPAEPN
+1554 PGAQPAEPN

>member
-1 MAGKGRIESRS
+1 MKSY
-12 FIDRRVTICMLLVAM
+12 IDRRVTICMLLVAL

-42 LPNTELP
+42 LPNTEMP
-49 QLYVTCSSQSDLTP
+49 QLYVRASAQSDLTP
-63 AYMEQQVV
+63 SYMEQQVI
-71 IPLEGAISAVGGVE
+71 IPLEGAISAVGGIE
-85 NMESTAS
+85 NMESTVS
-92 GRQGSIRVDFKR
+92 GRQGTITVDFKR

-110 TTVKLQEKISS
+110 TTVKLQEKINS

-127 SGVSVNVQQAN
+127 TGVSVNVQQAN
-138 INGISNQFMSL
+138 LTGISNQFMSL

-160 RAVVDK
+160 RAIVDK

-199 MHALN
+199 MKALN
-204 ISNSQ
+204 ISNAQ
-209 ISQALSQYNQ
+209 ISQALNQYNQ

-231 RKYYVQLDANYD
+231 RKYFVQLDANYD

-260 KNVATVFFDYKEET
+260 RDVATVFFDYKEET

-279 NGMDAISVSLVNGAG
+279 NGMDAISVSLVNGSG
-294 ENLLNL
+294 ENLLSL

-312 REVAAQDLQ
+312 REVAPQDLQ

-342 ALLGGILAILVL
+342 AILGGILAIIVL
-354 WFFLRNI
+354 WFFLRNF

-375 LSAFN
+375 FSAFN
-380 IFYAAGISINTLTL
+380 IFYAADISINTLTL

-415 YRLASMGMP
+415 YRLASMGTP

-453 FVFSDEPMIKLLGRN
+453 FVFSDEPMIKLLGKN
-468 IGFSI
+468 IGISI
-473 ISTLIFS
+473 ISTLVFS
-480 LLVAVTFIPM
+480 LLMALTFIPM

-495 MERGGGGNSVFFK
+495 MERGGGSSVFFS

-520 STLLKTCLRKPGP
+520 STLLKTALRKPGP
-533 TVGTAVAVLV
+533 TVGTAVAILV

-556 NRQIDSDRIN
+556 NRQVDSDRIN
-566 VNITMP
+566 ITITMP
-572 TGSTLD
+572 SGSTLD

-583 TAMLEE
+583 TATLES
-589 RLDSFPQKKDVI
+589 RLDSLPQKKDII

-612 VTLQEGYNGKDGMT
+612 LTLQDGYNKKGGVT
-626 ISQLVEQLSD
+626 ISNLVEQLSE
-636 ELTLEDDDIDVRVTP
+636 ELALEGDIDVRVTP

-659 ASGLSSI
+659 ASGLSSL
-666 TRFMSVLGV
+666 TRFMSMLGV

-685 GSDIE
+685 GSDTE
-690 TMRIVSNNLRY
+690 TMRIVSNNIRY
-701 YLEQLE
+701 YLEQME
-707 FIRDIRVDN
+707 FVRNARADN

-724 LTFDPVSLAS
+724 LTFDPVALAS
-734 YNISNQAITSALG
+734 YNISNSAITNAIN
-747 SLNRSTSS
+747 SLNRSTST
-755 GTSFKVGS
+755 GASFKVGT

-777 EEEAGRWEKTMDD
+777 EEEAGRWEKTLDD

-796 TDANGGTHELQQLAN
+796 TDANGGTHELQQLAT

-823 VNRDRRVNVTYAIS
+823 VNRDRRVNVTYQIS
-837 QSEDLPK
+837 QSEELPK

-854 DDIIAN
+854 DAMIAD

-870 VQRGDDSTSEFKFL
+870 VQRGDDSTNEFKFL

-893 MILASAFE
+893 MILASSFE
-901 SLATP
+901 SLTTP

-958 STLRSRG
+958 STLRRRG

-989 TIVTLIPMAMGDNEY
+989 TIVTLIPMAMGDDEY

-1023 AVLTLLLI
+1023 AILTLLLI

-1055 HAVLFGVGLVV
+1055 HAILFGVGLIV
-1066 ILTSVSGVFK
+1066 ILTSVSGVFR
-1076 VLLSI
+1076 VLLYI
-1081 ILLSVAIPGVT
+1081 ILLAVLVPGVT
-1092 YFVKSS
+1092 YFIKSS
-1098 VRIARKDIVSP
+1098 VRIARKNIVSP
-1109 DEPIVIEVRN
+1109 DEPITIEVRN

-1139 IRRRLGLSRTF
+1139 IRRRLGLARTY
-1150 RHPKDFVSL
+1150 RHAKDFVSL
-1159 IWQVVVFAYTGYLA
+1159 IWQVVVFGYTGYLA
-1173 GWYFEKQGWI
+1173 AWYFEKEVWI

-1194 NNIIKAILQYVSF
+1194 NNIIKAILQYVSY
-1207 KSERGAEISSKLK
+1207 KSKSGAAAASKIR
-1220 KILYWALPVCAML
+1220 KILYWVLPACAML
-1233 FLSRR
+1233 FLNTR
-1238 IESNGFMVF
+1238 IESKGVMVF

-1252 LLGLFIRK
+1252 ILGLLIRK
-1260 TSDYLYDNNI
+1260 TSDYLYENNI
-1270 NVERLGDE
+1270 NVERLQGE
-1278 TAGIKRAWF
+1278 TAGLKRAWF
-1287 VLVKSIPIIGK
+1287 LFVKSIPIIGK

-1345 VFINGMD
+1345 VYINGMD

-1381 FLNYQAILKGITD
+1381 FLNYQAILKGIHD
-1394 EKVRK
+1394 EKLRN
-1399 ERLEYVLTSVH
+1399 ERLEYVLTAVH
-1410 MYEQRNSEIG
+1410 MYEQRNSPIG

-1488 QVVVIEKGS
+1488 QVVVIERGS
-1497 LKYFGLPSE
+1497 LKYFGLPSD
-1506 MVNLAKDKVWLFDID
+1506 MVNLAKDKVWLFDIE

-1535 HIQDGDMIKVR
+1535 HIQDGNMIKVR

-1554 PGAEPAEPN
+1554 PGAQPAEPN